1 LQQDAKSYD
10 FAILFYVEILT
21 MAPSAKD
28 YTTMKKPVKIT
39 LIVLGSLI
47 VLYFVALLV
56 APKIARSYIEE
67 HSKEM
72 IGRSI
77 TIKNISLNPFTYV
90 LDVDTL
96 AVMEADD
103 KTKFVAFD
111 KFSMNINPL
120 KLITR
125 TLDISD
131 IYMKALYVRTT
142 QHGAR
147 FNFSDILDFL
157 AQKDSIYYAEHP
169 EEKKVQDSEGKSAAE
184 IAAGLPVK
192 LSLRNIIFEKGNIIY
207 QDTKIG
213 SKFHLKDF
221 SINIPAVYLEDNA
234 TGVDV
239 SLKFADGG
247 DLSVKVDANMA
258 TYNFDIY
265 LNLHRFALACIK
277 PYLNDFI
284 TYKDFSGYLSANI
297 TITGNI
303 NSILSSNVKGKVTL
317 DKIDLTE
324 KSGSKLGAENVIVG
338 INKANLTENAYIID
352 SVIVDGAFAHID
364 LYKDSKTNFDIL
376 LTPMGKSK
384 TSTDSTAS
392 DSTIT
397 QDEAPAD
404 KTANIA
410 ATPTEEPKPEPNEG
424 PKAEPATEAASDTT
438 NVAKAAKE
446 KPAKTKKLK
455 AKINKLLVKNTYITA
470 TDHTIIR
477 PFNYKVSA
485 ITVTG
490 QNINYDTPCN
500 VNVAASFPEGGS
512 LALKYHGAL
521 SNLNTMDIYISVK
534 NLVLKHFSN
543 YSLHYTAYPIKA
555 GTLAFASDNKIVERN
570 LNSKNTIDI
579 YNITVGNKVD
589 DIDPEYTV
597 PMKIGLYILKDK
609 DDKIQFDVPV
619 KGNLD
624 DPEFSYGKIIWKTV
638 VNLLVKVA
646 VSPFRLVG
654 NLAMAGASA
663 LGFDLGKNDE
673 VLIDA
678 NTESFTS
685 EQYAKA
691 IKMTEMIQKDQNLML
706 IFTQYYNPR
715 KTAKEYKVKQLKID
729 FYKQKNNKTELN
741 ELDYRAIEEIKDKD
755 SEFKAYVKEHSAEI
769 DKNYMMKVLPK
780 MASQR
785 NADLLKVLRAQPG
798 ITKKNLKV
806 ITAPRDALRNYKD
819 KSMYKVTVDV
829 Q

>member
-1 LQQDAKSYD
+1 
-10 FAILFYVEILT
+10 
-21 MAPSAKD
+21 
-28 YTTMKKPVKIT
+28 MKKPLKIT

-47 VLYFVALLV
+47 LLYFVTLLV

-77 TIKNISLNPFTYV
+77 TIKDISLNPFTYV

-103 KTKFVAFD
+103 KTRFVAFD

-120 KLITR
+120 KLFTR

-131 IYMKALYVRTT
+131 IYMKALYVRVK
-142 QHGAR
+142 QHGER

-157 AQKDSIYYAEHP
+157 AQKDSLYYAEHP
-169 EEKKVQDSEGKSAAE
+169 EEKKVESDSSKSAAE

-192 LSLRNIIFEKGNIIY
+192 LSLRNIVFDKGNIIY
-207 QDTKIG
+207 QDTKVG

-221 SINIPAVYLEDNA
+221 SINIPAIYLEDNS

-247 DLSVKVDANMA
+247 DLNVKVDANMA
-258 TYNFDIY
+258 TYDFNIF
-265 LNLHRFALACIK
+265 LNLNRFALSCIK
-277 PYLNDFI
+277 PYLNDSI
-284 TYKDFSGYLSANI
+284 NYKDFAGYLSAQI
-297 TITGNI
+297 AISGNI
-303 NSILSSNVKGKVTL
+303 NSILASNVKGKVSL

-324 KSGSKLGAENVIVG
+324 VSGSKLGAENVTVG
-338 INKANLTENAYIID
+338 INKANIVDNEFLID

-364 LYKDSKTNFDIL
+364 LFKNGKNNFDIL
-376 LTPMGKSK
+376 LTPKGSK
-384 TSTDSTAS
+384 VEESATDSTAAE
-392 DSTIT
+392 ST
-397 QDEAPAD
+397 P
-404 KTANIA
+404 
-410 ATPTEEPKPEPNEG
+410 
-424 PKAEPATEAASDTT
+424 AEPVAETAENAKQESADTTKVAADTT
-438 NVAKAAKE
+438 NAATAE
-446 KPAKTKKLK
+446 KPATAKKLK
-455 AKINKLLVKNTYITA
+455 AKINKLLVKNTVVTA

-485 ITVTG
+485 ITVSG
-490 QNINYDTPCN
+490 QNINYDTPCD
-500 VNVAASFPEGGS
+500 VTVSAAFPEGGS
-512 LALKYHGAL
+512 LSLKYHGAL
-521 SNLNTMDIYISVK
+521 SNLKTMDIYISIK

-555 GTLAFASDNKIVERN
+555 GTLAFASENKIVDRN
-570 LNSKNTIDI
+570 LDSKNTIDI
-579 YNITVGNKVD
+579 YNITVGDKVD

-609 DDKIQFDVPV
+609 DEKIQFDVPV

-646 VSPFRLVG
+646 ISPFRLVG
-654 NLAMAGASA
+654 NLAMAGANA
-663 LGFDLGKNDE
+663 LGFDLGKNNE

-678 NTESFTS
+678 NTETFTS

-691 IKMTEMIQKDQNLML
+691 IKMTEMLQKDPKLML
-706 IFTQYYNPR
+706 TFTQYYNPR

-741 ELDYRAIEEIKDKD
+741 ELDHRAIDEMDEKDK
-755 SEFKAYVKEHSAEI
+755 EFKAYVKEHSAEI
-769 DKNYMMKVLPK
+769 DKNYMMKVLPQ
-780 MASQR
+780 MATKR
-785 NADLLKVLRAQPG
+785 NNDLLKVLRAQPG
-798 ITKKNLKV
+798 VTKKNLKV
-806 ITAPRDALRNYKD
+806 ITAPRDALRGYKD
-819 KSMYKVTVDV
+819 KPMYKVDVDV

>member
-1 LQQDAKSYD
+1 
-10 FAILFYVEILT
+10 
-21 MAPSAKD
+21 
-28 YTTMKKPVKIT
+28 MKKPVKIT

-47 VLYFVALLV
+47 LLYFIALLV

-77 TIKNISLNPFTYV
+77 TIKDISLNPFTYV

-103 KTKFVAFD
+103 KTPFVAFE

-120 KLITR
+120 KLFTK

-131 IYMKALYVRTT
+131 IYMKALYVRVK
-142 QHGAR
+142 QHGER
-147 FNFSDILDFL
+147 FNFTDILEHL
-157 AQKDSIYYAEHP
+157 ARQDSIYYAEHP
-169 EEKKVQDSEGKSAAE
+169 EEKKAEDNSNKSAAE

-192 LSLRNIIFEKGNIIY
+192 LSLRNIVFEKGNIIY
-207 QDTKIG
+207 QDTKVG
-213 SKFHLKDF
+213 SKFHIKDF
-221 SINIPAVYLEDNA
+221 SINIPAIYLEDNA

-239 SLKFADGG
+239 SLRFADGG

-258 TYNFDIY
+258 TYDFNIY

-284 TYKDFSGYLSANI
+284 NYKDFAGYLSANL
-297 TITGNI
+297 TISGNI
-303 NSILSSNVKGKVTL
+303 NSILSSNVKGKVSL
-317 DKIDLTE
+317 DNIDLTE
-324 KSGSKLGAENVIVG
+324 NSGHKLGAENVTVG
-338 INKANLTENAYIID
+338 IGKANLTDNEYLID
-352 SVIVDGAFAHID
+352 SVIVDAAFAHID
-364 LYKDSKTNFDIL
+364 LYKNGKTNFDIL
-376 LTPMGKSK
+376 LDPKNKG
-384 TSTDSTAS
+384 
-392 DSTIT
+392 
-397 QDEAPAD
+397 QD
-404 KTANIA
+404 I
-410 ATPTEEPKPEPNEG
+410 
-424 PKAEPATEAASDTT
+424 DTT
-438 NVAKAAKE
+438 NVTETKTKEEPKEEPKAEAAATDSSSVAAADSTE
-446 KPAKTKKLK
+446 KQAPAKKLK
-455 AKINKLLVKNTYITA
+455 ARINKLLVKNTYVTA

-477 PFNYKVSA
+477 PFNYKVTA

-500 VNVAASFPEGGS
+500 VNVTASFPEGGS
-512 LALKYHGAL
+512 LSLKYYGAL

-555 GTLAFASDNKIVERN
+555 GTLAFASENKIVDRN
-570 LNSKNTIDI
+570 LDSKNTIDI

-638 VNLLVKVA
+638 LNLLVKVA

-654 NLAMAGASA
+654 NLAMAGANA
-663 LGFDLGKNDE
+663 LGFDLGKNNE
-673 VLIDA
+673 VVIDA
-678 NTESFTS
+678 NTETFTS

-691 IKMTEMIQKDQNLML
+691 IKMTEMIQKDPNLML
-706 IFTQYYNPR
+706 TFTQYYNPR
-715 KTAKEYKVKQLKID
+715 RTAKEYKVKQLKID

-741 ELDYRAIEEIKDKD
+741 ELDHRAIDEMDESDK
-755 SEFKAYVKEHSAEI
+755 EFKAYVKEHSAEI

-780 MASQR
+780 MAAQR

-798 ITKKNLKV
+798 VTKKNLKV
-806 ITAPRDALRNYKD
+806 ITAPRESLRNYKD
-819 KSMYKVTVDV
+819 KPMYKVDVDV

>member
-1 LQQDAKSYD
+1 
-10 FAILFYVEILT
+10 
-21 MAPSAKD
+21 
-28 YTTMKKPVKIT
+28 MKKPVKIT

-47 VLYFVALLV
+47 LLYFIALLV

-77 TIKNISLNPFTYV
+77 TIKDISLNPFTYV

-103 KTKFVAFD
+103 KTPFVAFE

-120 KLITR
+120 KLFTK

-131 IYMKALYVRTT
+131 IYMKALYVRVK
-142 QHGAR
+142 QHGER
-147 FNFSDILDFL
+147 FNFTDILEHL
-157 AQKDSIYYAEHP
+157 ARQDSIYYAEHP
-169 EEKKVQDSEGKSAAE
+169 EEKKAEDNSNKSAAE

-192 LSLRNIIFEKGNIIY
+192 LSLRNIVFEKGNIIY
-207 QDTKIG
+207 QDTKVG
-213 SKFHLKDF
+213 SKFHIKDF
-221 SINIPAVYLEDNA
+221 SINIPAIYLEDNA

-239 SLKFADGG
+239 SLRFADGG

-258 TYNFDIY
+258 TYDFNIY

-284 TYKDFSGYLSANI
+284 NYKDFAGYLSANL
-297 TITGNI
+297 TISGNI
-303 NSILSSNVKGKVTL
+303 NSILSSNVKGKVSL
-317 DKIDLTE
+317 DNIDLTE
-324 KSGSKLGAENVIVG
+324 NSGHKLGAENVTVG
-338 INKANLTENAYIID
+338 IGKANLTDNEYLID
-352 SVIVDGAFAHID
+352 SVIVDAAFAHID
-364 LYKDSKTNFDIL
+364 LYKNGKTNFDIL
-376 LTPMGKSK
+376 LDPKNKG
-384 TSTDSTAS
+384 
-392 DSTIT
+392 
-397 QDEAPAD
+397 QD
-404 KTANIA
+404 I
-410 ATPTEEPKPEPNEG
+410 
-424 PKAEPATEAASDTT
+424 DTT
-438 NVAKAAKE
+438 NVTETKSKEEPKEEPKAEAAAIDSSSVAAADSTE
-446 KPAKTKKLK
+446 KPAPAKKLK
-455 AKINKLLVKNTYITA
+455 ARINKLLVKNTYVTA

-477 PFNYKVSA
+477 PFNYKVTA

-500 VNVAASFPEGGS
+500 VNVTASFPEGGS
-512 LALKYHGAL
+512 LSLKYHGAL

-555 GTLAFASDNKIVERN
+555 GTLAFASENKIVDRN
-570 LNSKNTIDI
+570 LDSKNTIDI

-638 VNLLVKVA
+638 LNLLVKVA

-654 NLAMAGASA
+654 NLAMAGANA
-663 LGFDLGKNDE
+663 LGFDLGKNNE

-678 NTESFTS
+678 NTETFTS

-691 IKMTEMIQKDQNLML
+691 IKMTEMIQKDPNLML
-706 IFTQYYNPR
+706 TFTQYYNPR
-715 KTAKEYKVKQLKID
+715 RTAKEYKVKQLKID
-729 FYKQKNNKTELN
+729 YYKQKNNKTELN
-741 ELDYRAIEEIKDKD
+741 ELDHRAIDEMDESDK
-755 SEFKAYVKEHSAEI
+755 EFKAYVKEHSAEI

-780 MASQR
+780 MAAQR

-798 ITKKNLKV
+798 VTKKNLKV
-806 ITAPRDALRNYKD
+806 ITAPRESLRNYKD
-819 KSMYKVTVDV
+819 KPMYKVDVDV

>member
-1 LQQDAKSYD
+1 
-10 FAILFYVEILT
+10 
-21 MAPSAKD
+21 
-28 YTTMKKPVKIT
+28 
-39 LIVLGSLI
+39 
-47 VLYFVALLV
+47 
-56 APKIARSYIEE
+56 
-67 HSKEM
+67 M

-77 TIKNISLNPFTYV
+77 TIKDISLNPFTYV

-103 KTKFVAFD
+103 KTPFVAFE

-120 KLITR
+120 KLFTK

-131 IYMKALYVRTT
+131 IYMKALYVRVK
-142 QHGAR
+142 QHGER
-147 FNFSDILDFL
+147 FNFTDILEHL
-157 AQKDSIYYAEHP
+157 ARQDSIYYAEHP
-169 EEKKVQDSEGKSAAE
+169 EEKKAEDNSNKSAAE

-192 LSLRNIIFEKGNIIY
+192 LSLRNIVFEKGNIIY
-207 QDTKIG
+207 QDTKVG
-213 SKFHLKDF
+213 SKFHIKDF
-221 SINIPAVYLEDNA
+221 SINIPAIYLEDNA

-239 SLKFADGG
+239 SLRFADGG

-258 TYNFDIY
+258 TYDFNIY

-284 TYKDFSGYLSANI
+284 NYKDFAGYLSANL
-297 TITGNI
+297 TISGNI
-303 NSILSSNVKGKVTL
+303 NSILSSNVKGKVSL
-317 DKIDLTE
+317 DNIDLTE
-324 KSGSKLGAENVIVG
+324 NSGHKLGAENVTVG
-338 INKANLTENAYIID
+338 IGKANLTGNEYLID
-352 SVIVDGAFAHID
+352 SVIVDAAFAHID
-364 LYKDSKTNFDIL
+364 LYKNGKTNFDIL
-376 LTPMGKSK
+376 LDPKNKG
-384 TSTDSTAS
+384 
-392 DSTIT
+392 
-397 QDEAPAD
+397 QD
-404 KTANIA
+404 I
-410 ATPTEEPKPEPNEG
+410 
-424 PKAEPATEAASDTT
+424 DTT
-438 NVAKAAKE
+438 NVTETKSKEEPKEEPKAETAATDSSSVAAADSTE
-446 KPAKTKKLK
+446 KPAPAKKLK
-455 AKINKLLVKNTYITA
+455 ARINKLLVKNTYVTA

-477 PFNYKVSA
+477 PFNYKVTA

-500 VNVAASFPEGGS
+500 VNVTASFPEGGS
-512 LALKYHGAL
+512 LSLKYHGAL

-555 GTLAFASDNKIVERN
+555 GTLAFASENKIADRN
-570 LNSKNTIDI
+570 LDSKNTIDI

-638 VNLLVKVA
+638 LNLLVKVA

-654 NLAMAGASA
+654 NLAMAGANA
-663 LGFDLGKNDE
+663 LGFDLGKNNE
-673 VLIDA
+673 VVIDA
-678 NTESFTS
+678 NTETFTS

-691 IKMTEMIQKDQNLML
+691 IKMTEMIQKDPNLML
-706 IFTQYYNPR
+706 TFTQYYNPR
-715 KTAKEYKVKQLKID
+715 RTAKEYKVKQLKID

-741 ELDYRAIEEIKDKD
+741 ELDHRAIDEMDESDK
-755 SEFKAYVKEHSAEI
+755 EFKAYVKEHSAEI

-780 MASQR
+780 MAAQR

-798 ITKKNLKV
+798 VTKKNLKV
-806 ITAPRDALRNYKD
+806 ITAPRESLRNYKD
-819 KSMYKVTVDV
+819 KPMYKVDVDV

>member
-1 LQQDAKSYD
+1 
-10 FAILFYVEILT
+10 
-21 MAPSAKD
+21 
-28 YTTMKKPVKIT
+28 MKKPLKIT

-47 VLYFVALLV
+47 LLYFVTLLV

-90 LDVDTL
+90 LDVDSL
-96 AVMEADD
+96 AVLEADE
-103 KTKFVAFD
+103 KTRFVAFD

-120 KLITR
+120 KLFTR

-131 IYMKALYVRTT
+131 IYMKALYVRVN
-142 QHGAR
+142 QHGER

-157 AQKDSIYYAEHP
+157 AQKDSLYYAEHP
-169 EEKKVQDSEGKSAAE
+169 EEKKVESDSSKSAAE

-192 LSLRNIIFEKGNIIY
+192 LSLRNIVFDKGNIIY
-207 QDTKIG
+207 QDTKVG

-221 SINIPAVYLEDNA
+221 SINIPAIYLEDNS

-247 DLSVKVDANMA
+247 DLSIKVDANMA
-258 TYNFDIY
+258 TYDFNIF
-265 LNLHRFALACIK
+265 LNLNRFALSCIK
-277 PYLNDFI
+277 PYLNDSI
-284 TYKDFSGYLSANI
+284 NYKDFSGYLSANI
-297 TITGNI
+297 AISGNI
-303 NSILSSNVKGKVTL
+303 NSILASNVKGKVSL

-324 KSGSKLGAENVIVG
+324 VSGSKLGAENVTVG
-338 INKANLTENAYIID
+338 INKANIVDNEFLID

-364 LYKDSKTNFDIL
+364 LFKNGKNNFDIL
-376 LTPMGKSK
+376 LSPKGKVEESA
-384 TSTDSTAS
+384 TDSTAAE
-392 DSTIT
+392 ST
-397 QDEAPAD
+397 P
-404 KTANIA
+404 
-410 ATPTEEPKPEPNEG
+410 
-424 PKAEPATEAASDTT
+424 AEPVAETAENAKQESADTAKVAADTT
-438 NVAKAAKE
+438 STAAAE
-446 KPAKTKKLK
+446 KPAAAKKLK
-455 AKINKLLVKNTYITA
+455 AKINKLLVKNTVVTA

-485 ITVTG
+485 ITVSG
-490 QNINYDTPCN
+490 QNINYDTPCD
-500 VNVAASFPEGGS
+500 VTVSAAFPEGGS
-512 LALKYHGAL
+512 LSLKYHGAL
-521 SNLNTMDIYISVK
+521 SNLKTMDIYISIK

-543 YSLHYTAYPIKA
+543 YSLHYTAYPLKA
-555 GTLAFASDNKIVERN
+555 GTLAFASENKIVDRN
-570 LNSKNTIDI
+570 LDSKNTIDI
-579 YNITVGNKVD
+579 YNITVGDKVD

-646 VSPFRLVG
+646 ISPFRLVG
-654 NLAMAGASA
+654 NLAMAGANA
-663 LGFDLGKNDE
+663 LGFDLGKNNE

-678 NTESFTS
+678 NTETFTS

-691 IKMTEMIQKDQNLML
+691 IKMTEMLQKDPKLML
-706 IFTQYYNPR
+706 TFTQYYNPR

-741 ELDYRAIEEIKDKD
+741 ELDYRAIEEIKEKDK
-755 SEFKAYVKEHSAEI
+755 EFQAYVKEHSAEI
-769 DKNYMMKVLPK
+769 DKNYMMKVLPQ
-780 MASQR
+780 MATKR
-785 NADLLKVLRAQPG
+785 NNDLLKVLRAQPG
-798 ITKKNLKV
+798 VTKKNLKV
-806 ITAPRDALRNYKD
+806 ITAPRDALRGYKD
-819 KSMYKVTVDV
+819 KPMYKVNVDV

>member
-1 LQQDAKSYD
+1 
-10 FAILFYVEILT
+10 
-21 MAPSAKD
+21 
-28 YTTMKKPVKIT
+28 MKKPLKIT

-47 VLYFVALLV
+47 LLYFVTLLI

-77 TIKNISLNPFTYV
+77 TIKDISLNPFTYV

-103 KTKFVAFD
+103 KTRFVAFV
-111 KFSMNINPL
+111 K
-120 KLITR
+120 
-125 TLDISD
+125 
-131 IYMKALYVRTT
+131 
-142 QHGAR
+142 QHGER

-157 AQKDSIYYAEHP
+157 AQKDSLYYAEHP
-169 EEKKVQDSEGKSAAE
+169 EEKKVESDSSKSAAE

-192 LSLRNIIFEKGNIIY
+192 LSLRNIVFDKGNIIY
-207 QDTKIG
+207 QDTKVG

-221 SINIPAVYLEDNA
+221 SINIPAIYLEDNS

-258 TYNFDIY
+258 TYDFNIF
-265 LNLHRFALACIK
+265 LNLNRFALSCIK
-277 PYLNDFI
+277 PYLNDSI
-284 TYKDFSGYLSANI
+284 NYKDFSGYLSANI
-297 TITGNI
+297 AISGNI
-303 NSILSSNVKGKVTL
+303 NSILASNVKGKVSL

-324 KSGSKLGAENVIVG
+324 VSGSKLGAENVTVG
-338 INKANLTENAYIID
+338 INKANIVDNEFLID

-364 LYKDSKTNFDIL
+364 LFKNGKNNFDIL
-376 LTPMGKSK
+376 LTPKGSK
-384 TSTDSTAS
+384 VEESATDSTAAE
-392 DSTIT
+392 ST
-397 QDEAPAD
+397 PAEPVAE
-404 KTANIA
+404 TAENAKQESADTTKVAADTTSA
-410 ATPTEEPKPEPNEG
+410 AT
-424 PKAEPATEAASDTT
+424 A
-438 NVAKAAKE
+438 E
-446 KPAKTKKLK
+446 KPAAAKKLK
-455 AKINKLLVKNTYITA
+455 AKINKLLVKNTVVTA

-485 ITVTG
+485 ITVSG
-490 QNINYDTPCN
+490 QNINYDTPCD
-500 VNVAASFPEGGS
+500 VTVSAAFPEGGS
-512 LALKYHGAL
+512 LSLKYHGAL
-521 SNLNTMDIYISVK
+521 SNLKTMDIYISIK

-543 YSLHYTAYPIKA
+543 YSLHYTAYPLKA
-555 GTLAFASDNKIVERN
+555 GTLAFASENKIVDRN
-570 LNSKNTIDI
+570 LDSKNTIDI
-579 YNITVGNKVD
+579 YNITVGDKVD

-609 DDKIQFDVPV
+609 DEKIQFDVPV

-646 VSPFRLVG
+646 ISPFRLVG
-654 NLAMAGASA
+654 NLAMAGANA
-663 LGFDLGKNDE
+663 LGFDLGKNNE

-678 NTESFTS
+678 NTETFTS

-691 IKMTEMIQKDQNLML
+691 IKMTEMLQKDPKLML
-706 IFTQYYNPR
+706 TFTQYYNPR

-755 SEFKAYVKEHSAEI
+755 KEFQAYVKEHSAEI
-769 DKNYMMKVLPK
+769 DKNYMMKVLPQ
-780 MASQR
+780 MASKR

-798 ITKKNLKV
+798 VTKKNLKV
-806 ITAPRDALRNYKD
+806 ITAPRDALRSYKD
-819 KSMYKVTVDV
+819 KPMYKVDVDV

>member
-1 LQQDAKSYD
+1 
-10 FAILFYVEILT
+10 
-21 MAPSAKD
+21 
-28 YTTMKKPVKIT
+28 MKKPVKIT

-47 VLYFVALLV
+47 LLYFIALLV

-77 TIKNISLNPFTYV
+77 TIKDISLNPFTYV

-103 KTKFVAFD
+103 KTPFIAFE

-120 KLITR
+120 KLFTK

-131 IYMKALYVRTT
+131 IYMKALYVRVK
-142 QHGAR
+142 QHGER
-147 FNFSDILDFL
+147 FNFTDILEHL
-157 AQKDSIYYAEHP
+157 ARQDSIYYAEHP
-169 EEKKVQDSEGKSAAE
+169 EEKKAEDNSNKSAAE

-192 LSLRNIIFEKGNIIY
+192 LSLRNIVFEKGNIIY
-207 QDTKIG
+207 QDTKVG
-213 SKFHLKDF
+213 SKFHIKDF
-221 SINIPAVYLEDNA
+221 SINIPAIYLEDNA

-239 SLKFADGG
+239 SLRFADGG

-258 TYNFDIY
+258 TYDFNIY

-284 TYKDFSGYLSANI
+284 NYKDFAGYLSANL
-297 TITGNI
+297 TISGNI
-303 NSILSSNVKGKVTL
+303 NSILSSNVKGKVSL
-317 DKIDLTE
+317 DNIDLTE
-324 KSGSKLGAENVIVG
+324 NSGHKLGAENVTVG
-338 INKANLTENAYIID
+338 IGKANLTDNEYLID
-352 SVIVDGAFAHID
+352 SVIVDAAFAHID
-364 LYKDSKTNFDIL
+364 LYKNGKTNFDIL
-376 LTPMGKSK
+376 LDPKNKG
-384 TSTDSTAS
+384 
-392 DSTIT
+392 
-397 QDEAPAD
+397 QD
-404 KTANIA
+404 I
-410 ATPTEEPKPEPNEG
+410 
-424 PKAEPATEAASDTT
+424 DTT
-438 NVAKAAKE
+438 NVTETKSKEEPKEEPKAEAAATDSSSVAAADSTE
-446 KPAKTKKLK
+446 KPAPAKKLK
-455 AKINKLLVKNTYITA
+455 ARINKLLVKNTYITA

-477 PFNYKVSA
+477 PFNYKVTA

-500 VNVAASFPEGGS
+500 VNVTASFPEGGS
-512 LALKYHGAL
+512 LSLKYHGAL

-555 GTLAFASDNKIVERN
+555 GTLAFASENKIVDRN
-570 LNSKNTIDI
+570 LDSKNTIDI

-638 VNLLVKVA
+638 LNLLVKVA

-654 NLAMAGASA
+654 NLAMAGANA
-663 LGFDLGKNDE
+663 LGFDLGKNNE
-673 VLIDA
+673 VVIDA
-678 NTESFTS
+678 NTETFTS

-691 IKMTEMIQKDQNLML
+691 IKMTEMIQKDPNLML
-706 IFTQYYNPR
+706 TFTQYYNPR

-729 FYKQKNNKTELN
+729 YYKQKNNKTELN
-741 ELDYRAIEEIKDKD
+741 ELDHRAIDEMDESDK
-755 SEFKAYVKEHSAEI
+755 EFKAYVKEHSAEI

-780 MASQR
+780 MAAQR

-798 ITKKNLKV
+798 VTKKNLKV
-806 ITAPRDALRNYKD
+806 ITAPRESLRNYKD
-819 KSMYKVTVDV
+819 KPMYKVDVDV

>member
-1 LQQDAKSYD
+1 
-10 FAILFYVEILT
+10 
-21 MAPSAKD
+21 
-28 YTTMKKPVKIT
+28 MKKPVKIT

-47 VLYFVALLV
+47 LLYFIALLV

-77 TIKNISLNPFTYV
+77 TIKDISLNPFTYV

-103 KTKFVAFD
+103 KTPFVAFE

-120 KLITR
+120 KLFTK

-131 IYMKALYVRTT
+131 IYMKALYVRVK
-142 QHGAR
+142 QHGER
-147 FNFSDILDFL
+147 FNFTDILEHL
-157 AQKDSIYYAEHP
+157 ARQDSIYYAEHP
-169 EEKKVQDSEGKSAAE
+169 EEKKAEDNSNKSAAE

-192 LSLRNIIFEKGNIIY
+192 LSLRNIVFEKGNIIY
-207 QDTKIG
+207 QDTKVG
-213 SKFHLKDF
+213 SKFHIKDF
-221 SINIPAVYLEDNA
+221 SINIPAIYLEDNA

-239 SLKFADGG
+239 SLRFADGG

-258 TYNFDIY
+258 TYDFNIY

-284 TYKDFSGYLSANI
+284 NYKDFAGYLSANL
-297 TITGNI
+297 TISGNI
-303 NSILSSNVKGKVTL
+303 NSILSSNVKGKVSL
-317 DKIDLTE
+317 DNIDLTE
-324 KSGSKLGAENVIVG
+324 NSGHKLGAENVTVG
-338 INKANLTENAYIID
+338 IGKANLTDNEYLID
-352 SVIVDGAFAHID
+352 SVIVDAAFAHID
-364 LYKDSKTNFDIL
+364 LYKNGKTNFDIL
-376 LTPMGKSK
+376 LDPKNKG
-384 TSTDSTAS
+384 
-392 DSTIT
+392 
-397 QDEAPAD
+397 QD
-404 KTANIA
+404 I
-410 ATPTEEPKPEPNEG
+410 
-424 PKAEPATEAASDTT
+424 DTT
-438 NVAKAAKE
+438 NVTETKSKEEPKEEPKAEAAATDSSSVAAADSTE
-446 KPAKTKKLK
+446 KPAPAKKLK
-455 AKINKLLVKNTYITA
+455 ARINKLLVKNTYVTA

-477 PFNYKVSA
+477 PFNYKVTA

-500 VNVAASFPEGGS
+500 VNVTASFPEGGS
-512 LALKYHGAL
+512 LSLKYHGAL

-555 GTLAFASDNKIVERN
+555 GTLAFASENKIVDRN
-570 LNSKNTIDI
+570 LDSKNTIDI

-638 VNLLVKVA
+638 LNLLVKVA

-654 NLAMAGASA
+654 NLAMAGANA
-663 LGFDLGKNDE
+663 LGFDLGKNNE
-673 VLIDA
+673 VVIDA
-678 NTESFTS
+678 NTETFTS

-691 IKMTEMIQKDQNLML
+691 IKMTEMIQKDPNLIL
-706 IFTQYYNPR
+706 TFTQYYNPR

-741 ELDYRAIEEIKDKD
+741 ELDHRAIDEMDESDK
-755 SEFKAYVKEHSAEI
+755 EFKAYVKEHSAEI

-780 MASQR
+780 MAAQR

-798 ITKKNLKV
+798 VTKKNLKV
-806 ITAPRDALRNYKD
+806 ITAPRESLRNYKD
-819 KSMYKVTVDV
+819 KPMYKVDVDV

>member
-1 LQQDAKSYD
+1 
-10 FAILFYVEILT
+10 
-21 MAPSAKD
+21 
-28 YTTMKKPVKIT
+28 MKKPLKIT

-47 VLYFVALLV
+47 LLYFVTLLI

-77 TIKNISLNPFTYV
+77 TIKDISLNPFTYV

-103 KTKFVAFD
+103 KTRFVAFD

-120 KLITR
+120 KLFTR

-131 IYMKALYVRTT
+131 IYMKALYVRVK
-142 QHGAR
+142 QHGER

-157 AQKDSIYYAEHP
+157 AQKDSLYYAEHP
-169 EEKKVQDSEGKSAAE
+169 EEKKVESDSSKSAAE

-192 LSLRNIIFEKGNIIY
+192 LSLRNIVFDKGNIIY
-207 QDTKIG
+207 QDTKVG

-221 SINIPAVYLEDNA
+221 SINIPAIYLEDNS

-258 TYNFDIY
+258 TYDFNIF
-265 LNLHRFALACIK
+265 LNLNRFALSCIK
-277 PYLNDFI
+277 PYLNDSI
-284 TYKDFSGYLSANI
+284 NYKDFSGYLSANI
-297 TITGNI
+297 AISGNI
-303 NSILSSNVKGKVTL
+303 NSILASNVKGKVSL

-324 KSGSKLGAENVIVG
+324 VSGSKLGAENVTVG
-338 INKANLTENAYIID
+338 INKANIVDNEFLID

-364 LYKDSKTNFDIL
+364 LFKNGKNNFDIL
-376 LTPMGKSK
+376 LTPKGSK
-384 TSTDSTAS
+384 VEESATDSTAAE
-392 DSTIT
+392 ST
-397 QDEAPAD
+397 PAEPVAE
-404 KTANIA
+404 TAENAKQESADTTKVAADTTSA
-410 ATPTEEPKPEPNEG
+410 AT
-424 PKAEPATEAASDTT
+424 A
-438 NVAKAAKE
+438 E
-446 KPAKTKKLK
+446 KPAAAKKLK
-455 AKINKLLVKNTYITA
+455 AKINKLLVKNTVVTA

-485 ITVTG
+485 ITVSG
-490 QNINYDTPCN
+490 QNINYDTPCD
-500 VNVAASFPEGGS
+500 VTVSAAFPEGGS
-512 LALKYHGAL
+512 LSLKYHGAL
-521 SNLNTMDIYISVK
+521 SNLKTMDIYISIK

-543 YSLHYTAYPIKA
+543 YSLHYTAYPLKA
-555 GTLAFASDNKIVERN
+555 GTLAFASENKIVDRN
-570 LNSKNTIDI
+570 LDSKNTIDI
-579 YNITVGNKVD
+579 YNITVGDKVD

-609 DDKIQFDVPV
+609 DEKIQFDVPV

-646 VSPFRLVG
+646 ISPFRLVG
-654 NLAMAGASA
+654 NLAMAGANA
-663 LGFDLGKNDE
+663 LGFDLGKNNE

-678 NTESFTS
+678 NTETFTS

-691 IKMTEMIQKDQNLML
+691 IKMTEMLQKDPKLML
-706 IFTQYYNPR
+706 TFTQYYNPR

-755 SEFKAYVKEHSAEI
+755 KEFQAYVKEHSAEI
-769 DKNYMMKVLPK
+769 DKNYMMKVLPQ
-780 MASQR
+780 MASKR

-798 ITKKNLKV
+798 VTKKNLKV
-806 ITAPRDALRNYKD
+806 ITAPRDALRSYKD
-819 KSMYKVTVDV
+819 KPMYKVDVDV

>member
-1 LQQDAKSYD
+1 
-10 FAILFYVEILT
+10 
-21 MAPSAKD
+21 
-28 YTTMKKPVKIT
+28 MKKPVKIT

-47 VLYFVALLV
+47 LLYFIALLV

-77 TIKNISLNPFTYV
+77 TIKDISLNPFTYV

-103 KTKFVAFD
+103 KTPFVAFE

-120 KLITR
+120 KLFTK

-131 IYMKALYVRTT
+131 IYMKALYVRVK
-142 QHGAR
+142 QHGER
-147 FNFSDILDFL
+147 FNFTDILEHL
-157 AQKDSIYYAEHP
+157 ARQDSIYYAEHP
-169 EEKKVQDSEGKSAAE
+169 EEKKAEDNSNKSAAE

-192 LSLRNIIFEKGNIIY
+192 LSLRNIVFEKGNIIY
-207 QDTKIG
+207 QDTKVG
-213 SKFHLKDF
+213 SKFHIKDF
-221 SINIPAVYLEDNA
+221 SINIPAIYLEDNA

-239 SLKFADGG
+239 SLRFADGG

-258 TYNFDIY
+258 TYDFNIY

-284 TYKDFSGYLSANI
+284 NYKDFAGYLSANL
-297 TITGNI
+297 TISGNI
-303 NSILSSNVKGKVTL
+303 NSILSSNVKGKVSL
-317 DKIDLTE
+317 DNIDLTE
-324 KSGSKLGAENVIVG
+324 NSGHKLGAENVTVG
-338 INKANLTENAYIID
+338 IGKANLTDNEYLID
-352 SVIVDGAFAHID
+352 SVIVDAAFAHID
-364 LYKDSKTNFDIL
+364 LYKNGKTNFDIL
-376 LTPMGKSK
+376 LDPKNKG
-384 TSTDSTAS
+384 
-392 DSTIT
+392 
-397 QDEAPAD
+397 QD
-404 KTANIA
+404 I
-410 ATPTEEPKPEPNEG
+410 
-424 PKAEPATEAASDTT
+424 DTT
-438 NVAKAAKE
+438 NVTETKSKEEPKEEPKAEAAATDSSSVAAADSTE
-446 KPAKTKKLK
+446 KPAPAKKLK
-455 AKINKLLVKNTYITA
+455 ARINKLLVKNTYVTA

-477 PFNYKVSA
+477 PFNYKVTA

-500 VNVAASFPEGGS
+500 VNVTASFPEGGS
-512 LALKYHGAL
+512 LSLKYHGAL

-555 GTLAFASDNKIVERN
+555 GTLAFASENKIVDRN
-570 LNSKNTIDI
+570 LDSKNTIDI

-638 VNLLVKVA
+638 LNLLVKVA

-654 NLAMAGASA
+654 NLAMAGANA
-663 LGFDLGKNDE
+663 LGFDLGKNNE
-673 VLIDA
+673 VVIDA
-678 NTESFTS
+678 NTETFTS

-691 IKMTEMIQKDQNLML
+691 IKMTEMIQKDPNLML
-706 IFTQYYNPR
+706 TFTQYYNPR
-715 KTAKEYKVKQLKID
+715 RTAKEYKVKQLKID

-741 ELDYRAIEEIKDKD
+741 ELDHRAIDEMDESDK
-755 SEFKAYVKEHSAEI
+755 EFKAYVKEHSAEI

-780 MASQR
+780 MAAQR

-798 ITKKNLKV
+798 VTKKNLKV
-806 ITAPRDALRNYKD
+806 ITAPREALRSYKD
-819 KSMYKVTVDV
+819 KPMYKVTVDV

>member
-1 LQQDAKSYD
+1 
-10 FAILFYVEILT
+10 
-21 MAPSAKD
+21 
-28 YTTMKKPVKIT
+28 MKKPVKIT

-47 VLYFVALLV
+47 LLYFIALLV

-77 TIKNISLNPFTYV
+77 TIKDISLNPFTYV

-103 KTKFVAFD
+103 KTPFVAFE

-120 KLITR
+120 KLFTK

-131 IYMKALYVRTT
+131 IYMKALYVRVK
-142 QHGAR
+142 QHGER
-147 FNFSDILDFL
+147 FNFTDILEHL
-157 AQKDSIYYAEHP
+157 ARQDSIYYAEHP
-169 EEKKVQDSEGKSAAE
+169 EEKKAEDNSNKSAAE

-192 LSLRNIIFEKGNIIY
+192 LSLRNIVFEKGNIIY
-207 QDTKIG
+207 QDTKVG
-213 SKFHLKDF
+213 SKFHIKDF
-221 SINIPAVYLEDNA
+221 SINIPAIYLEDNA

-239 SLKFADGG
+239 SLRFADGG

-258 TYNFDIY
+258 TYDFNIY

-284 TYKDFSGYLSANI
+284 NYKDFAGYLSANL
-297 TITGNI
+297 TISGNI
-303 NSILSSNVKGKVTL
+303 NSILSSNVKGKVSL
-317 DKIDLTE
+317 DNIDLTE
-324 KSGSKLGAENVIVG
+324 NSGHKLGAENVTVG
-338 INKANLTENAYIID
+338 IGKANLTDNEYLID
-352 SVIVDGAFAHID
+352 SVIVDAAFAHID
-364 LYKDSKTNFDIL
+364 LYKNGKTNFDIL
-376 LTPMGKSK
+376 LDPKNKG
-384 TSTDSTAS
+384 
-392 DSTIT
+392 
-397 QDEAPAD
+397 QD
-404 KTANIA
+404 I
-410 ATPTEEPKPEPNEG
+410 
-424 PKAEPATEAASDTT
+424 DTT
-438 NVAKAAKE
+438 NVTETKSKEEPKEEPKAEAAATDSSSVAAADSTE
-446 KPAKTKKLK
+446 KPAPAKKLK
-455 AKINKLLVKNTYITA
+455 ARINKLLVKNTYVTA

-477 PFNYKVSA
+477 PFNYKVTA

-500 VNVAASFPEGGS
+500 VNVTASFPEGGS
-512 LALKYHGAL
+512 LSLKYHGAL

-555 GTLAFASDNKIVERN
+555 GTLAFASENKIVDRN
-570 LNSKNTIDI
+570 LDSKNTIDI

-638 VNLLVKVA
+638 LNLLVKVA

-654 NLAMAGASA
+654 NLAMAGANA
-663 LGFDLGKNDE
+663 LGFDLGKNNE
-673 VLIDA
+673 VVIDA
-678 NTESFTS
+678 NTETFTS

-691 IKMTEMIQKDQNLML
+691 IKMTEMIQKDPNLML
-706 IFTQYYNPR
+706 TFTQYYNPR

-729 FYKQKNNKTELN
+729 YYKQKNNKTELN
-741 ELDYRAIEEIKDKD
+741 ELDHRAIDEMNESEK
-755 SEFKAYVKEHSAEI
+755 EFKAYVKEHSAEI

-780 MASQR
+780 MAAQR

-798 ITKKNLKV
+798 VTKKNLKV
-806 ITAPRDALRNYKD
+806 ITAPRESLRNYKD
-819 KSMYKVTVDV
+819 KPMYKVDVDV

>member
-1 LQQDAKSYD
+1 
-10 FAILFYVEILT
+10 
-21 MAPSAKD
+21 
-28 YTTMKKPVKIT
+28 
-39 LIVLGSLI
+39 
-47 VLYFVALLV
+47 
-56 APKIARSYIEE
+56 
-67 HSKEM
+67 M

-77 TIKNISLNPFTYV
+77 TIKDISLNPFTYV

-103 KTKFVAFD
+103 KTPFVAFE

-120 KLITR
+120 KLFTK

-131 IYMKALYVRTT
+131 IYMKALYVRVK
-142 QHGAR
+142 QHGER
-147 FNFSDILDFL
+147 FNFTDILKHL
-157 AQKDSIYYAEHP
+157 ARQDSIYYAEHP
-169 EEKKVQDSEGKSAAE
+169 EEKKAEDNSNKSAAE

-192 LSLRNIIFEKGNIIY
+192 LSLRNIVFEKGNIIY
-207 QDTKIG
+207 QDTKVG
-213 SKFHLKDF
+213 SKFHIKDF
-221 SINIPAVYLEDNA
+221 SINIPAIYLEDNA

-239 SLKFADGG
+239 SLRFADGG

-258 TYNFDIY
+258 TYDFNIY

-284 TYKDFSGYLSANI
+284 NYKDFAGYLSANL
-297 TITGNI
+297 TISGNI
-303 NSILSSNVKGKVTL
+303 NSILSSNVKGKVSL
-317 DKIDLTE
+317 DNIDLTE
-324 KSGSKLGAENVIVG
+324 NSGHKLGAENVTVG
-338 INKANLTENAYIID
+338 IGKANLTDNEYLID
-352 SVIVDGAFAHID
+352 SVIVDAAFAHID
-364 LYKDSKTNFDIL
+364 LYKNGKTNFDIL
-376 LTPMGKSK
+376 LDPKNKG
-384 TSTDSTAS
+384 
-392 DSTIT
+392 
-397 QDEAPAD
+397 QD
-404 KTANIA
+404 I
-410 ATPTEEPKPEPNEG
+410 
-424 PKAEPATEAASDTT
+424 DTT
-438 NVAKAAKE
+438 NVTETKSKEEPKEEPKAEAAATDSSSVAAADSTE
-446 KPAKTKKLK
+446 KPAPAKKLK
-455 AKINKLLVKNTYITA
+455 ARINKLLVKNTYVTA

-477 PFNYKVSA
+477 PFNYKVTA

-500 VNVAASFPEGGS
+500 VNVTASFPEGGS
-512 LALKYHGAL
+512 LSLKYHGAL

-555 GTLAFASDNKIVERN
+555 GTLAFASENKIVDRN
-570 LNSKNTIDI
+570 LDSKNTIDI

-638 VNLLVKVA
+638 LNLLVKVA

-654 NLAMAGASA
+654 NLAMAGANA
-663 LGFDLGKNDE
+663 LGFDLGKNNE
-673 VLIDA
+673 VVIDA
-678 NTESFTS
+678 NTETFTS

-691 IKMTEMIQKDQNLML
+691 IKMTEMIQKDPNLML
-706 IFTQYYNPR
+706 TFTQYYNPR

-729 FYKQKNNKTELN
+729 YYKQKNNKTELN
-741 ELDYRAIEEIKDKD
+741 ELDHRAIDEMDESEK
-755 SEFKAYVKEHSAEI
+755 EFKAYVKEHSAEI

-780 MASQR
+780 MAAQR

-798 ITKKNLKV
+798 VTKKNLKV
-806 ITAPRDALRNYKD
+806 ITAPRESLRNYKD
-819 KSMYKVTVDV
+819 KPMYKVDVDV

>member
-1 LQQDAKSYD
+1 MYNISQQDAKYYD
-10 FAILFYVEILT
+10 FAILFYVENST

-56 APKIARSYIEE
+56 APKIARSYIED

-77 TIKNISLNPFTYV
+77 TIKDISLNPFTYV

-96 AVMEADD
+96 AIMEADD

-120 KLITR
+120 QLFTG

-142 QHGAR
+142 QHGER

-169 EEKKVQDSEGKSAAE
+169 EEKKVQDSTSKSAAE

-192 LSLRNIIFEKGNIIY
+192 LSLRNIVFEKGNIIY
-207 QDTKIG
+207 QDTKVG

-221 SINIPAVYLEDNA
+221 SINIPAIYLEDNA

-258 TYNFDIY
+258 TYDFNIL
-265 LNLHRFALACIK
+265 LNLHRFALSCIK
-277 PYLNDFI
+277 PYLNDSI

-297 TITGNI
+297 AISGNI
-303 NSILSSNVKGKVTL
+303 NSILSSNVKGKVAL

-324 KSGSKLGAENVIVG
+324 KSGSKLGAENITVG
-338 INKANLTENAYIID
+338 IGKANLTDNEYLID

-364 LYKDSKTNFDIL
+364 LYKNGKTNFDVL
-376 LTPMGKSK
+376 LTPMSKSAAIE
-384 TSTDSTAS
+384 TDSSAS
-392 DSTIT
+392 DTT
-397 QDEAPAD
+397 ATAAEA
-404 KTANIA
+404 T
-410 ATPTEEPKPEPNEG
+410 
-424 PKAEPATEAASDTT
+424 PKAEPAAEPKAEPVAETTSEAATDTT
-438 NVAKAAKE
+438 KAAEAKNE
-446 KPAKTKKLK
+446 KPAKAKKLK
-455 AKINKLLVKNTYITA
+455 AKINKLLVKNTVVTA

-490 QNINYDTPCN
+490 QNINYDTPCD
-500 VNVAASFPEGGS
+500 VNVSAAFPEGGS
-512 LALKYHGAL
+512 LSLKYHGAL

-543 YSLHYTAYPIKA
+543 YSLHYTAYPLKA
-555 GTLAFASDNKIVERN
+555 GTLAFASENKILERN
-570 LNSKNTIDI
+570 LDSKNTIDI
-579 YNITVGNKVD
+579 YNITVGDKVD

-646 VSPFRLVG
+646 ISPFRLVG
-654 NLAMAGASA
+654 NLAMAGANA
-663 LGFDLGKNDE
+663 LGFDLGKNNE

-678 NTESFTS
+678 NTETFTS

-691 IKMTEMIQKDQNLML
+691 SKMTEMLQKDPKLKL
-706 IFTQYYNPR
+706 TFTQYYNPR

-741 ELDYRAIEEIKDKD
+741 ELDHRAIEEIKEKD

-819 KSMYKVTVDV
+819 KPMYKVTVDV

>member
-1 LQQDAKSYD
+1 
-10 FAILFYVEILT
+10 
-21 MAPSAKD
+21 
-28 YTTMKKPVKIT
+28 MKKPVKIT

-47 VLYFVALLV
+47 LLYFIALLV

-77 TIKNISLNPFTYV
+77 TIKDISLNPFTYV

-103 KTKFVAFD
+103 KTPFVAFE

-120 KLITR
+120 KLFTK

-131 IYMKALYVRTT
+131 IYMKALYVRVK
-142 QHGAR
+142 QHGER
-147 FNFSDILDFL
+147 FNFTDILEHL
-157 AQKDSIYYAEHP
+157 ARQDSIYYAEHP
-169 EEKKVQDSEGKSAAE
+169 EEKKAEDNSNKSAAE

-192 LSLRNIIFEKGNIIY
+192 LSLRNIVFEKGNIIY
-207 QDTKIG
+207 QDTKVG
-213 SKFHLKDF
+213 SKFHIKDF
-221 SINIPAVYLEDNA
+221 SINIPAIYLEDNA

-239 SLKFADGG
+239 SLRFADGG

-258 TYNFDIY
+258 TYDFNIY

-284 TYKDFSGYLSANI
+284 NYKDFAGYLSANL
-297 TITGNI
+297 TISGNI
-303 NSILSSNVKGKVTL
+303 NSILSSNVKGKVSL
-317 DKIDLTE
+317 DNIDLTE
-324 KSGSKLGAENVIVG
+324 NSGHKLGAENVTVG
-338 INKANLTENAYIID
+338 IGKANLTDNEYLID
-352 SVIVDGAFAHID
+352 SVIVDAAFAHID
-364 LYKDSKTNFDIL
+364 LYKNGKTNFDIL
-376 LTPMGKSK
+376 LDPKNKG
-384 TSTDSTAS
+384 
-392 DSTIT
+392 
-397 QDEAPAD
+397 QD
-404 KTANIA
+404 I
-410 ATPTEEPKPEPNEG
+410 
-424 PKAEPATEAASDTT
+424 DTT
-438 NVAKAAKE
+438 NVTETKSKEEPKEEPKAEAAATDSSSVAAADSTE
-446 KPAKTKKLK
+446 KPAPAKKLK
-455 AKINKLLVKNTYITA
+455 ARINKLLVKNTYVTA

-477 PFNYKVSA
+477 PFNYKVTA

-500 VNVAASFPEGGS
+500 VNVTASFPEGGS
-512 LALKYHGAL
+512 LSLKYHGAL

-555 GTLAFASDNKIVERN
+555 GTLAFASENKIVDRN
-570 LNSKNTIDI
+570 LDSKNTIDI

-638 VNLLVKVA
+638 LNLLVKVA

-654 NLAMAGASA
+654 NLAMAGANA
-663 LGFDLGKNDE
+663 LGFDLGKNNE
-673 VLIDA
+673 VVIDA
-678 NTESFTS
+678 NTETFTS

-691 IKMTEMIQKDQNLML
+691 IKMTEMIQKDPNLML
-706 IFTQYYNPR
+706 TFTQYYNPR
-715 KTAKEYKVKQLKID
+715 RTAKEYKVKQLKID

-741 ELDYRAIEEIKDKD
+741 ELDHRAIDEMDESEK
-755 SEFKAYVKEHSAEI
+755 EFKAYVKEHSAEI

-780 MASQR
+780 MAAQR

-798 ITKKNLKV
+798 VTKKNLKV
-806 ITAPRDALRNYKD
+806 ITAPRESLRNYKD
-819 KSMYKVTVDV
+819 KPMYKVDVDV

>member
-1 LQQDAKSYD
+1 
-10 FAILFYVEILT
+10 
-21 MAPSAKD
+21 
-28 YTTMKKPVKIT
+28 MKKPVKIT

-47 VLYFVALLV
+47 LLYFIALLV

-77 TIKNISLNPFTYV
+77 TIKDISLNPFTYV

-103 KTKFVAFD
+103 KTPFVAFE

-120 KLITR
+120 KLFTK

-131 IYMKALYVRTT
+131 IYMKALYVRVK
-142 QHGAR
+142 QHGER
-147 FNFSDILDFL
+147 FNFTDILEHL
-157 AQKDSIYYAEHP
+157 ARQDSIYYAEHP
-169 EEKKVQDSEGKSAAE
+169 EEKKAEDNSNKSAAE

-192 LSLRNIIFEKGNIIY
+192 LSLRNIVFEKGNIIY
-207 QDTKIG
+207 QDTKVG
-213 SKFHLKDF
+213 SKFHIKDF
-221 SINIPAVYLEDNA
+221 SINIPAIYLEDNA

-239 SLKFADGG
+239 SLRFADGG

-258 TYNFDIY
+258 TYDFNIY

-284 TYKDFSGYLSANI
+284 NYKDFAGYLSANL
-297 TITGNI
+297 TISGNI
-303 NSILSSNVKGKVTL
+303 NSILSSNVKGKVSL
-317 DKIDLTE
+317 DNIDLTE
-324 KSGSKLGAENVIVG
+324 NSGHKLGAENVTVG
-338 INKANLTENAYIID
+338 IGKANLTDNEYLID
-352 SVIVDGAFAHID
+352 SVIVDAAFAHID
-364 LYKDSKTNFDIL
+364 LYKNGKTNFDIL
-376 LTPMGKSK
+376 LDPKNKG
-384 TSTDSTAS
+384 
-392 DSTIT
+392 
-397 QDEAPAD
+397 QD
-404 KTANIA
+404 I
-410 ATPTEEPKPEPNEG
+410 
-424 PKAEPATEAASDTT
+424 DTT
-438 NVAKAAKE
+438 NVTETKSKEEPKEEPKAEAVATDSSSVAAADSTE
-446 KPAKTKKLK
+446 KPAPAKKLK
-455 AKINKLLVKNTYITA
+455 ARINKLLVKNTYVTA

-477 PFNYKVSA
+477 PFNYKVTA

-500 VNVAASFPEGGS
+500 VNVTASFPEGGS
-512 LALKYHGAL
+512 LSLKYHGAL

-555 GTLAFASDNKIVERN
+555 GTLAFASENKIVDRN
-570 LNSKNTIDI
+570 LDSKNTIDI

-638 VNLLVKVA
+638 LNLLVKVA

-654 NLAMAGASA
+654 NLAMAGANA
-663 LGFDLGKNDE
+663 LGFDLGKNNE
-673 VLIDA
+673 VVIDA
-678 NTESFTS
+678 NTETFTS

-691 IKMTEMIQKDQNLML
+691 IKMTEMIQKDPNLML
-706 IFTQYYNPR
+706 TFTQYYNPR
-715 KTAKEYKVKQLKID
+715 RTAKEYKVKQLKID

-741 ELDYRAIEEIKDKD
+741 ELDHRAIDEMDESEK
-755 SEFKAYVKEHSAEI
+755 EFKAYVKEHSAEI

-780 MASQR
+780 MAAQR

-798 ITKKNLKV
+798 VTKKNLKV
-806 ITAPRDALRNYKD
+806 ITAPRESLRNYKD
-819 KSMYKVTVDV
+819 KPMYKVDVDV

>member
-1 LQQDAKSYD
+1 
-10 FAILFYVEILT
+10 
-21 MAPSAKD
+21 
-28 YTTMKKPVKIT
+28 MKKPVKIT

-47 VLYFVALLV
+47 LLYFIALLV

-77 TIKNISLNPFTYV
+77 TIKDISLNPFTYV

-103 KTKFVAFD
+103 KTPFVAFE

-120 KLITR
+120 KLVTK

-131 IYMKALYVRTT
+131 IYMKALYVRVK
-142 QHGAR
+142 QHGER
-147 FNFSDILDFL
+147 FNFTDILEHL
-157 AQKDSIYYAEHP
+157 ARQDSIYYAEHP
-169 EEKKVQDSEGKSAAE
+169 DEKKAEDNSNKSAAE

-207 QDTKIG
+207 QDTKVG
-213 SKFHLKDF
+213 SKFHIKDF
-221 SINIPAVYLEDNA
+221 SINIPAIYLEDNA

-239 SLKFADGG
+239 SLRFADGG

-258 TYNFDIY
+258 TYDFNIY

-284 TYKDFSGYLSANI
+284 NYKDFAGYLSANL
-297 TITGNI
+297 TISGNI
-303 NSILSSNVKGKVTL
+303 NSILSSNVKGKVSL
-317 DKIDLTE
+317 DNIDLTE
-324 KSGSKLGAENVIVG
+324 NSGHKLGAENVTVG
-338 INKANLTENAYIID
+338 IGKANLTDNEYLID
-352 SVIVDGAFAHID
+352 SVIVDAAFAHID
-364 LYKDSKTNFDIL
+364 LYKNGKTNFDIL
-376 LTPMGKSK
+376 LDPKNKG
-384 TSTDSTAS
+384 
-392 DSTIT
+392 
-397 QDEAPAD
+397 QD
-404 KTANIA
+404 I
-410 ATPTEEPKPEPNEG
+410 
-424 PKAEPATEAASDTT
+424 DTT
-438 NVAKAAKE
+438 NVTETKSKEEPKEEPKAEAAATDSSSVAAADSTE
-446 KPAKTKKLK
+446 KQAPAKKLK
-455 AKINKLLVKNTYITA
+455 ARINKLLVKNTYVTA

-477 PFNYKVSA
+477 PFNYKVTA

-500 VNVAASFPEGGS
+500 VNVTASFPEGGS
-512 LALKYHGAL
+512 LSLKYHGAL

-555 GTLAFASDNKIVERN
+555 GTLAFASENKIVDRN
-570 LNSKNTIDI
+570 LDSKNTIDI

-638 VNLLVKVA
+638 LNLLVKVA

-654 NLAMAGASA
+654 NLAMAGANA
-663 LGFDLGKNDE
+663 LGFDLGKNNE
-673 VLIDA
+673 VVIDA
-678 NTESFTS
+678 NTETFTS

-691 IKMTEMIQKDQNLML
+691 IKMTEMIQKDPNLML
-706 IFTQYYNPR
+706 TFTQYYNPR

-729 FYKQKNNKTELN
+729 YYKQKNNKTELN
-741 ELDYRAIEEIKDKD
+741 ELDHRAIDEMDESEK
-755 SEFKAYVKEHSAEI
+755 EFKAYVKEHSAEI

-780 MASQR
+780 MAAQR

-798 ITKKNLKV
+798 VTKKNLKV
-806 ITAPRDALRNYKD
+806 ITAPRESLRNYKD
-819 KSMYKVTVDV
+819 KPMYKVDVDV

>member
-1 LQQDAKSYD
+1 
-10 FAILFYVEILT
+10 
-21 MAPSAKD
+21 
-28 YTTMKKPVKIT
+28 MKKPVKIT

-47 VLYFVALLV
+47 LLYFIALLV

-77 TIKNISLNPFTYV
+77 TIKDISLNPFTYV

-103 KTKFVAFD
+103 KTPFVAFE

-120 KLITR
+120 KLFTK

-131 IYMKALYVRTT
+131 IYMKALYVRVK
-142 QHGAR
+142 QHGER
-147 FNFSDILDFL
+147 FNFTDILEHL
-157 AQKDSIYYAEHP
+157 ARQDSIYYAEHP
-169 EEKKVQDSEGKSAAE
+169 EEKKAEDNSNKSAAE

-192 LSLRNIIFEKGNIIY
+192 LSLRNIVFEKGNIIY
-207 QDTKIG
+207 QDTKVG
-213 SKFHLKDF
+213 SKFHIKDF
-221 SINIPAVYLEDNA
+221 SINIPAIYLEDNA

-239 SLKFADGG
+239 SLRFADGG

-258 TYNFDIY
+258 TYDFNIY

-284 TYKDFSGYLSANI
+284 NYKDFAGYLSANL
-297 TITGNI
+297 TISGNI
-303 NSILSSNVKGKVTL
+303 NSILSSNVKGKVSL
-317 DKIDLTE
+317 DNIELTE
-324 KSGSKLGAENVIVG
+324 NSGHKLGAENVTVG
-338 INKANLTENAYIID
+338 IGKANLTDNEYLID
-352 SVIVDGAFAHID
+352 SVIVDAAFAHID
-364 LYKDSKTNFDIL
+364 LYKNGKTNFDIL
-376 LTPMGKSK
+376 LDPKNKG
-384 TSTDSTAS
+384 
-392 DSTIT
+392 
-397 QDEAPAD
+397 QD
-404 KTANIA
+404 I
-410 ATPTEEPKPEPNEG
+410 
-424 PKAEPATEAASDTT
+424 DTT
-438 NVAKAAKE
+438 NVTETKSKEEPKEEPKAEAAATDSSSVAAADSTE
-446 KPAKTKKLK
+446 KPAPAKKLK
-455 AKINKLLVKNTYITA
+455 ARINKLLVKNTYITA

-477 PFNYKVSA
+477 PFNYKVTA

-500 VNVAASFPEGGS
+500 VNVTASFPEGGS
-512 LALKYHGAL
+512 LSLKYHGAL

-555 GTLAFASDNKIVERN
+555 GTLAFASENKIVDRN
-570 LNSKNTIDI
+570 LDSKNTIDI

-638 VNLLVKVA
+638 LNLLVKVA

-654 NLAMAGASA
+654 NLAMAGANA
-663 LGFDLGKNDE
+663 LGFDLGKNNE
-673 VLIDA
+673 VVIDA
-678 NTESFTS
+678 NTETFTS

-691 IKMTEMIQKDQNLML
+691 IKMTEMIQKDPNLML
-706 IFTQYYNPR
+706 TFTQYYNPR
-715 KTAKEYKVKQLKID
+715 RTAKEYKVKQLKID

-741 ELDYRAIEEIKDKD
+741 ELDHRAIDEMDESEK
-755 SEFKAYVKEHSAEI
+755 EFKAYVKEHSAEI

-780 MASQR
+780 MAAQR

-798 ITKKNLKV
+798 VTKKNLKV
-806 ITAPRDALRNYKD
+806 ITAPRESLRNYKD
-819 KSMYKVTVDV
+819 KPMYKVDVDV

>member
-1 LQQDAKSYD
+1 
-10 FAILFYVEILT
+10 
-21 MAPSAKD
+21 
-28 YTTMKKPVKIT
+28 MKKPLKIT

-47 VLYFVALLV
+47 LLYFVTLLV

-77 TIKNISLNPFTYV
+77 TIKDISLNPFTYV

-103 KTKFVAFD
+103 KTRFVAFD

-120 KLITR
+120 KLFTR

-131 IYMKALYVRTT
+131 IYMKALYVRVK
-142 QHGAR
+142 QHGER

-157 AQKDSIYYAEHP
+157 AQKDSLYYAEHP
-169 EEKKVQDSEGKSAAE
+169 EEKKVESDSSKSAAE

-192 LSLRNIIFEKGNIIY
+192 LSLRNIVFDKGNIIY
-207 QDTKIG
+207 QDTKVG

-221 SINIPAVYLEDNA
+221 SINIPAIYLEDNS

-247 DLSVKVDANMA
+247 DLNVKVDANMA
-258 TYNFDIY
+258 TYDFNIF
-265 LNLHRFALACIK
+265 LNLNRFALSCIK
-277 PYLNDFI
+277 PYLNDSI
-284 TYKDFSGYLSANI
+284 NYKDFAGYLSANI
-297 TITGNI
+297 AISGNI
-303 NSILSSNVKGKVTL
+303 NSILASNVKGKVSL

-324 KSGSKLGAENVIVG
+324 VSGSKLGAENVTVG
-338 INKANLTENAYIID
+338 INKANIVDNEFLID

-364 LYKDSKTNFDIL
+364 LFKNGKNNFDIL
-376 LTPMGKSK
+376 LTPKGSK
-384 TSTDSTAS
+384 VEESATDSTAAQ
-392 DSTIT
+392 STPAEPVA
-397 QDEAPAD
+397 EAAENAKQESAD
-404 KTANIA
+404 TTKVAADTTSA
-410 ATPTEEPKPEPNEG
+410 AT
-424 PKAEPATEAASDTT
+424 A
-438 NVAKAAKE
+438 E
-446 KPAKTKKLK
+446 KPAAAKKLK
-455 AKINKLLVKNTYITA
+455 AKINKLLVKNTVVTA

-485 ITVTG
+485 ITVSG
-490 QNINYDTPCN
+490 QNINYDTPCD
-500 VNVAASFPEGGS
+500 VTVSAAFPEGGS
-512 LALKYHGAL
+512 LSLKYHGAL
-521 SNLNTMDIYISVK
+521 SNLKTMDIYISIK

-555 GTLAFASDNKIVERN
+555 GTLAFASENKIVDRN
-570 LNSKNTIDI
+570 LDSKNTIDI
-579 YNITVGNKVD
+579 YNITVGDKVD

-609 DDKIQFDVPV
+609 DEKIQFDVPV

-646 VSPFRLVG
+646 ISPFRLVG
-654 NLAMAGASA
+654 NLAMAGANA
-663 LGFDLGKNDE
+663 LGFDLGKNNE

-678 NTESFTS
+678 NTETFTS

-691 IKMTEMIQKDQNLML
+691 IKMTEMLQKDPKLML
-706 IFTQYYNPR
+706 TFTQYYNPR

-741 ELDYRAIEEIKDKD
+741 ELDHRAIDEMDEKDK
-755 SEFKAYVKEHSAEI
+755 EFKAYVKEHSAEI
-769 DKNYMMKVLPK
+769 DKNYMMKVLPQ
-780 MASQR
+780 MATKR
-785 NADLLKVLRAQPG
+785 NNDLLKVLRAQPG
-798 ITKKNLKV
+798 VTKKNLKV
-806 ITAPRDALRNYKD
+806 ITAPRDALRGYKD
-819 KSMYKVTVDV
+819 KPMYKVDVDV

>member
-1 LQQDAKSYD
+1 
-10 FAILFYVEILT
+10 
-21 MAPSAKD
+21 
-28 YTTMKKPVKIT
+28 MKKPVKIT

-47 VLYFVALLV
+47 LLYFIALLV
-56 APKIARSYIEE
+56 APKIAHSYIEE

-77 TIKNISLNPFTYV
+77 TIKDISLNPFTYV

-103 KTKFVAFD
+103 KTPFVAFE

-120 KLITR
+120 KLFTR

-131 IYMKALYVRTT
+131 IYMKALYVRVK
-142 QHGAR
+142 QHGER
-147 FNFSDILDFL
+147 FNFTDILEHL
-157 AQKDSIYYAEHP
+157 ARQDSIYYAEHP
-169 EEKKVQDSEGKSAAE
+169 EEKKAEDNSNKSAAE

-207 QDTKIG
+207 QDTKVG
-213 SKFHLKDF
+213 SKFHIKDF
-221 SINIPAVYLEDNA
+221 SINIPAIYLEDNA

-239 SLKFADGG
+239 SLRFADGG

-258 TYNFDIY
+258 TYDFNIY

-284 TYKDFSGYLSANI
+284 NYKDFAGYLSANL
-297 TITGNI
+297 TISGNI
-303 NSILSSNVKGKVTL
+303 NSILSSNVKGKVSL
-317 DKIDLTE
+317 DNIDLTE
-324 KSGSKLGAENVIVG
+324 NSGHKLGAENVTVG
-338 INKANLTENAYIID
+338 IGKANLTDNEYLID
-352 SVIVDGAFAHID
+352 SVIVDAAFAHID
-364 LYKDSKTNFDIL
+364 LYKNGKTNFDIL
-376 LTPMGKSK
+376 LDPKNKG
-384 TSTDSTAS
+384 
-392 DSTIT
+392 
-397 QDEAPAD
+397 QD
-404 KTANIA
+404 I
-410 ATPTEEPKPEPNEG
+410 
-424 PKAEPATEAASDTT
+424 DTT
-438 NVAKAAKE
+438 NVTETKSKEEPKEEPKAEAAATDSSSVAAADSTE
-446 KPAKTKKLK
+446 KPAPAKKLK
-455 AKINKLLVKNTYITA
+455 ARINKLLVKNTYVTA

-477 PFNYKVSA
+477 PFNYKVTA

-500 VNVAASFPEGGS
+500 VNVTASFPEGGS
-512 LALKYHGAL
+512 LSLKYHGAL

-555 GTLAFASDNKIVERN
+555 GTLAFASENKIVDRN
-570 LNSKNTIDI
+570 LDSKNTIDI

-638 VNLLVKVA
+638 LNLLVKVA

-654 NLAMAGASA
+654 NLAMAGANA
-663 LGFDLGKNDE
+663 LGFDLGKNNE
-673 VLIDA
+673 VVIDA
-678 NTESFTS
+678 NTETFTS

-691 IKMTEMIQKDQNLML
+691 IKMTEMIQKDPNLML
-706 IFTQYYNPR
+706 TFTQYYNPR

-729 FYKQKNNKTELN
+729 YYKQKNNKTELN
-741 ELDYRAIEEIKDKD
+741 ELDHRAIDEMDESEK
-755 SEFKAYVKEHSAEI
+755 EFKAYVKEHSAEI

-780 MASQR
+780 MAAQR

-798 ITKKNLKV
+798 VTKKNLKV
-806 ITAPRDALRNYKD
+806 ITAPRESLRNYKD
-819 KSMYKVTVDV
+819 KPMYKVDVDV

>member
-1 LQQDAKSYD
+1 
-10 FAILFYVEILT
+10 
-21 MAPSAKD
+21 
-28 YTTMKKPVKIT
+28 MKKPLKIT

-47 VLYFVALLV
+47 LLYFVTLLV

-77 TIKNISLNPFTYV
+77 TIKDISLNPFTYV

-103 KTKFVAFD
+103 KTRFVAFD

-120 KLITR
+120 KLFTR

-131 IYMKALYVRTT
+131 IYMKALYVRVK
-142 QHGAR
+142 QHGER

-157 AQKDSIYYAEHP
+157 AQKDSLYYAEHP
-169 EEKKVQDSEGKSAAE
+169 EEKKVESDSSKSAAE

-192 LSLRNIIFEKGNIIY
+192 LSLRNIVFDKGNIIY
-207 QDTKIG
+207 QDTKVG

-221 SINIPAVYLEDNA
+221 SINIPAIYLEDNS

-258 TYNFDIY
+258 TYDFNIF
-265 LNLHRFALACIK
+265 LNLNRFALSCIK
-277 PYLNDFI
+277 PYLNDSI
-284 TYKDFSGYLSANI
+284 NYKDFSGYLSANI
-297 TITGNI
+297 AISGNI
-303 NSILSSNVKGKVTL
+303 NSILASNVKGKVSL

-324 KSGSKLGAENVIVG
+324 VSGSKLGAENVTVG
-338 INKANLTENAYIID
+338 INKANIVDNEFLID

-364 LYKDSKTNFDIL
+364 LFKNGKNNFDIL
-376 LTPMGKSK
+376 LTPKGSK
-384 TSTDSTAS
+384 VEESATDSTAAE
-392 DSTIT
+392 ST
-397 QDEAPAD
+397 P
-404 KTANIA
+404 
-410 ATPTEEPKPEPNEG
+410 
-424 PKAEPATEAASDTT
+424 AEPVAETAENAKQESADTT
-438 NVAKAAKE
+438 KVAADTTSTAAAE
-446 KPAKTKKLK
+446 KPAAAKKLK
-455 AKINKLLVKNTYITA
+455 AKINKLLVKNTVVTA

-485 ITVTG
+485 ITVSG
-490 QNINYDTPCN
+490 QNINYDTPCD
-500 VNVAASFPEGGS
+500 VTVSAAFPEGGS
-512 LALKYHGAL
+512 LSLKYHGAL
-521 SNLNTMDIYISVK
+521 SNLKTMDIYISIK

-543 YSLHYTAYPIKA
+543 YSLHYTAYPLKA
-555 GTLAFASDNKIVERN
+555 GTLAFASENKIVDRN
-570 LNSKNTIDI
+570 LDSKNTIDI
-579 YNITVGNKVD
+579 YNITVGDKVD

-646 VSPFRLVG
+646 ISPFRLVG
-654 NLAMAGASA
+654 NLAMAGANA
-663 LGFDLGKNDE
+663 LGFDLGKNNE

-678 NTESFTS
+678 NTETFTS

-691 IKMTEMIQKDQNLML
+691 IKMTEMLQKDPKLML
-706 IFTQYYNPR
+706 TFTQYYNPR

-741 ELDYRAIEEIKDKD
+741 ELDHRAIDEMDEKDK
-755 SEFKAYVKEHSAEI
+755 EFKAYVKEHSAEI
-769 DKNYMMKVLPK
+769 DKNYMMKVLPQ
-780 MASQR
+780 MATKR
-785 NADLLKVLRAQPG
+785 NNDLLKVLRAQPG
-798 ITKKNLKV
+798 VTKKNLKV
-806 ITAPRDALRNYKD
+806 ITAPRDALRSYKD
-819 KSMYKVTVDV
+819 KPMYKVDVDV

>member
-1 LQQDAKSYD
+1 
-10 FAILFYVEILT
+10 
-21 MAPSAKD
+21 
-28 YTTMKKPVKIT
+28 MKKPVKIT

-47 VLYFVALLV
+47 LLYFIALLV

-77 TIKNISLNPFTYV
+77 TIKDISLNPFTYV

-103 KTKFVAFD
+103 KTPFVAFE

-120 KLITR
+120 KLFTK

-131 IYMKALYVRTT
+131 IYMKALYVRVK
-142 QHGAR
+142 QHGER
-147 FNFSDILDFL
+147 FNFTDILEHL
-157 AQKDSIYYAEHP
+157 ARQDSIYYAEHP
-169 EEKKVQDSEGKSAAE
+169 EEKKAEDNSNKSAAE

-192 LSLRNIIFEKGNIIY
+192 LSLRNIVFEKGNIIY
-207 QDTKIG
+207 QDTKVG
-213 SKFHLKDF
+213 SKFHIKDF
-221 SINIPAVYLEDNA
+221 SINIPAIYLEDNA

-239 SLKFADGG
+239 SLRFADGG

-258 TYNFDIY
+258 TYDFNIY

-284 TYKDFSGYLSANI
+284 NYKDFAGYLSANL
-297 TITGNI
+297 TISGNI
-303 NSILSSNVKGKVTL
+303 NSILSSNVKGKVSL
-317 DKIDLTE
+317 DNIDLTE
-324 KSGSKLGAENVIVG
+324 NSGHKLGAENVTVG
-338 INKANLTENAYIID
+338 IGKANLTDNEYLID
-352 SVIVDGAFAHID
+352 SVIVDAAFAHID
-364 LYKDSKTNFDIL
+364 LYKNGKTNFDIL
-376 LTPMGKSK
+376 LDPKNKG
-384 TSTDSTAS
+384 
-392 DSTIT
+392 
-397 QDEAPAD
+397 QD
-404 KTANIA
+404 I
-410 ATPTEEPKPEPNEG
+410 
-424 PKAEPATEAASDTT
+424 DTT
-438 NVAKAAKE
+438 NVTETKSKEEPKEEPKAEAAATDSSSVAAADSTE
-446 KPAKTKKLK
+446 KQAPAKKLK
-455 AKINKLLVKNTYITA
+455 ARINKLLVKNTYVTA

-477 PFNYKVSA
+477 PFNYKVTA

-500 VNVAASFPEGGS
+500 VNVTASFPEGGS
-512 LALKYHGAL
+512 LSLKYHGAL

-555 GTLAFASDNKIVERN
+555 GTLAFASENKIVDRN
-570 LNSKNTIDI
+570 LDSKNTIDI

-638 VNLLVKVA
+638 LNLLVKVA

-654 NLAMAGASA
+654 NLAMAGANA
-663 LGFDLGKNDE
+663 LGFDLGKNNE
-673 VLIDA
+673 VVIDA
-678 NTESFTS
+678 NTETFTS

-691 IKMTEMIQKDQNLML
+691 IKMTEMIQKDPNLML
-706 IFTQYYNPR
+706 TFTQYYNPR

-729 FYKQKNNKTELN
+729 YYKQKNNKTELN
-741 ELDYRAIEEIKDKD
+741 ELDHRAIDEMDESEK
-755 SEFKAYVKEHSAEI
+755 EFKAYVKEHSAEI

-780 MASQR
+780 MAAQR

-798 ITKKNLKV
+798 VTKKNLKV
-806 ITAPRDALRNYKD
+806 ITAPRESLRNYKD
-819 KSMYKVTVDV
+819 KPMYKVDVDV

>member
-1 LQQDAKSYD
+1 
-10 FAILFYVEILT
+10 
-21 MAPSAKD
+21 
-28 YTTMKKPVKIT
+28 MKKPVKIT

-47 VLYFVALLV
+47 LLYFIALLV

-77 TIKNISLNPFTYV
+77 TIKDISLNPFTYV

-103 KTKFVAFD
+103 KTPFVAFE

-120 KLITR
+120 KLFTK

-131 IYMKALYVRTT
+131 IYMKALYVRVK
-142 QHGAR
+142 QHGER
-147 FNFSDILDFL
+147 FNFTDILEHL
-157 AQKDSIYYAEHP
+157 ARQDSIYYAEHP
-169 EEKKVQDSEGKSAAE
+169 EEKKAEDNSNKSAAE

-192 LSLRNIIFEKGNIIY
+192 LSLRNIVFEKGNIIY
-207 QDTKIG
+207 QDTKVG
-213 SKFHLKDF
+213 SKFHIKDF
-221 SINIPAVYLEDNA
+221 SINIPAIYLEDNA

-239 SLKFADGG
+239 SLRFADGG

-258 TYNFDIY
+258 TYDFNIY

-284 TYKDFSGYLSANI
+284 NYKDFAGYLSANL
-297 TITGNI
+297 TISGNI
-303 NSILSSNVKGKVTL
+303 NSILSSNVKGKVSL
-317 DKIDLTE
+317 DNIDLTE
-324 KSGSKLGAENVIVG
+324 NSGHKLGAENVTVG
-338 INKANLTENAYIID
+338 IGKANLTDNEYLID
-352 SVIVDGAFAHID
+352 SVIVDAAFAHID
-364 LYKDSKTNFDIL
+364 LYKNGKTNFDIL
-376 LTPMGKSK
+376 LDPKNKG
-384 TSTDSTAS
+384 
-392 DSTIT
+392 
-397 QDEAPAD
+397 QD
-404 KTANIA
+404 I
-410 ATPTEEPKPEPNEG
+410 
-424 PKAEPATEAASDTT
+424 DTT
-438 NVAKAAKE
+438 NVTETKSKEEPKEEPKAEAAATDSSSVAAADSTE
-446 KPAKTKKLK
+446 KPAPAKKLK
-455 AKINKLLVKNTYITA
+455 ARINKLLVKNTYDTA

-477 PFNYKVSA
+477 PFNYKVTA

-500 VNVAASFPEGGS
+500 VNVTASFPEGGS
-512 LALKYHGAL
+512 LSLKYHGAL

-555 GTLAFASDNKIVERN
+555 GTLAFASENKIVDRN
-570 LNSKNTIDI
+570 LDSKNTIDI

-638 VNLLVKVA
+638 LNLLVKVA

-654 NLAMAGASA
+654 NLAMAGANA
-663 LGFDLGKNDE
+663 LGFDLGKNNE
-673 VLIDA
+673 VVIDA
-678 NTESFTS
+678 NTETFTS

-691 IKMTEMIQKDQNLML
+691 IKMTEMIQKDPNLML
-706 IFTQYYNPR
+706 TFTQYYNPR
-715 KTAKEYKVKQLKID
+715 RTAKEYKVKQLKID
-729 FYKQKNNKTELN
+729 YYKQKNNKTELN
-741 ELDYRAIEEIKDKD
+741 ELDHRAIDEMDESEK
-755 SEFKAYVKEHSAEI
+755 EFKAYVKEHSAEI

-780 MASQR
+780 MAAQR

-798 ITKKNLKV
+798 VTKKNLKV
-806 ITAPRDALRNYKD
+806 ITAPRESLRNYKD
-819 KSMYKVTVDV
+819 KPMYKVDVDV

>member
-1 LQQDAKSYD
+1 
-10 FAILFYVEILT
+10 
-21 MAPSAKD
+21 
-28 YTTMKKPVKIT
+28 MKKPVKIT

-47 VLYFVALLV
+47 LLYFIALLV

-77 TIKNISLNPFTYV
+77 TIKDISLNPFTYV

-103 KTKFVAFD
+103 KTPFVAFE

-120 KLITR
+120 KLFTK

-131 IYMKALYVRTT
+131 IYMKALYVRVK
-142 QHGAR
+142 QHGER
-147 FNFSDILDFL
+147 FNFTDILEHL
-157 AQKDSIYYAEHP
+157 ARQDSIYYAEHP
-169 EEKKVQDSEGKSAAE
+169 EEKKAEDNSNKSAAE

-192 LSLRNIIFEKGNIIY
+192 LSLRNIVFEKGNIIY
-207 QDTKIG
+207 QDTKVG
-213 SKFHLKDF
+213 SKFHIKDF
-221 SINIPAVYLEDNA
+221 SINIPAIYLEDNA

-239 SLKFADGG
+239 SLRFADGG

-258 TYNFDIY
+258 TYDFNIY

-284 TYKDFSGYLSANI
+284 NYKDFAGYLSANL
-297 TITGNI
+297 TISGNI
-303 NSILSSNVKGKVTL
+303 NSILSSNVKGKVSL
-317 DKIDLTE
+317 DNIDLTE
-324 KSGSKLGAENVIVG
+324 NSGHKLGAENVTVG
-338 INKANLTENAYIID
+338 IGKANLTDNEYLID
-352 SVIVDGAFAHID
+352 SVIVDAAFAHID
-364 LYKDSKTNFDIL
+364 LYKNGKTNFDIL
-376 LTPMGKSK
+376 LDPKNKG
-384 TSTDSTAS
+384 
-392 DSTIT
+392 
-397 QDEAPAD
+397 QD
-404 KTANIA
+404 I
-410 ATPTEEPKPEPNEG
+410 
-424 PKAEPATEAASDTT
+424 DTT
-438 NVAKAAKE
+438 NVTETKSKEEPKEEPKAETAATDSSSVAAADSTE
-446 KPAKTKKLK
+446 KPAPAKKLK
-455 AKINKLLVKNTYITA
+455 ARINKLLVKNTYVTA

-477 PFNYKVSA
+477 PFNYKVTA

-500 VNVAASFPEGGS
+500 VNVTASFPEGGS
-512 LALKYHGAL
+512 LSLKYHGAL

-555 GTLAFASDNKIVERN
+555 GTLAFASENKIVDRN
-570 LNSKNTIDI
+570 LDSKNTIDI

-638 VNLLVKVA
+638 LNLLVKVA

-654 NLAMAGASA
+654 NLAMAGANA
-663 LGFDLGKNDE
+663 LGFDLGKNNE
-673 VLIDA
+673 VVIDA
-678 NTESFTS
+678 NTETFTS

-691 IKMTEMIQKDQNLML
+691 IKMTEMIQKDPNLML
-706 IFTQYYNPR
+706 TFTQYYNPR
-715 KTAKEYKVKQLKID
+715 RTAKEYKVKQLKID

-741 ELDYRAIEEIKDKD
+741 ELDHRAIDEMDESDK
-755 SEFKAYVKEHSAEI
+755 EFKAYVKEHSAEI

-780 MASQR
+780 MAAQR

-798 ITKKNLKV
+798 VTKKNLKV
-806 ITAPRDALRNYKD
+806 ITAPRESLRNYKD
-819 KSMYKVTVDV
+819 KPMYKVDVDV

>member
-1 LQQDAKSYD
+1 
-10 FAILFYVEILT
+10 
-21 MAPSAKD
+21 
-28 YTTMKKPVKIT
+28 MKKPLKIT

-47 VLYFVALLV
+47 LLYFVTLLV

-77 TIKNISLNPFTYV
+77 TIKDISLNPFTYV

-103 KTKFVAFD
+103 KTRFVAFD

-120 KLITR
+120 KLFTR

-131 IYMKALYVRTT
+131 IYMKALYVRVK
-142 QHGAR
+142 QHGER

-157 AQKDSIYYAEHP
+157 AQKDSLYYAEHP
-169 EEKKVQDSEGKSAAE
+169 EEKKVESDSSKSAAE

-192 LSLRNIIFEKGNIIY
+192 LSLRNIVFDKGNIIY
-207 QDTKIG
+207 QDTKVG

-221 SINIPAVYLEDNA
+221 SINIPAIYLEDNS

-247 DLSVKVDANMA
+247 DLNVKVDANMA
-258 TYNFDIY
+258 TYDFNIF
-265 LNLHRFALACIK
+265 LNLNRFALSCIK
-277 PYLNDFI
+277 PYLNDSI
-284 TYKDFSGYLSANI
+284 NYKDFSGYLSANI
-297 TITGNI
+297 AISGNI
-303 NSILSSNVKGKVTL
+303 NSILASNVKGKVSL

-324 KSGSKLGAENVIVG
+324 VSGSKMGAENVTVG
-338 INKANLTENAYIID
+338 INKANIVDNEFLID

-364 LYKDSKTNFDIL
+364 LFKNGKNNFDIL
-376 LTPMGKSK
+376 LTPKGSK
-384 TSTDSTAS
+384 VEESATDSTAAE
-392 DSTIT
+392 ST
-397 QDEAPAD
+397 PAEPVAE
-404 KTANIA
+404 TAENAKQESADTTKVAADTTSA
-410 ATPTEEPKPEPNEG
+410 AT
-424 PKAEPATEAASDTT
+424 A
-438 NVAKAAKE
+438 E
-446 KPAKTKKLK
+446 KPAAAKKLK
-455 AKINKLLVKNTYITA
+455 AKINKLLVKNTVVTA

-485 ITVTG
+485 ITVSG
-490 QNINYDTPCN
+490 QNINYDTPCD
-500 VNVAASFPEGGS
+500 VTVSAAFPEGGS
-512 LALKYHGAL
+512 LSLKYHGAL
-521 SNLNTMDIYISVK
+521 SNLKTMDIYISIK

-555 GTLAFASDNKIVERN
+555 GTLAFASENKIVDRN
-570 LNSKNTIDI
+570 LDSKNTIDI
-579 YNITVGNKVD
+579 YNITVGDKVD

-609 DDKIQFDVPV
+609 DEKIQFDVPV

-646 VSPFRLVG
+646 ISPFRLVG
-654 NLAMAGASA
+654 NLAMAGANA
-663 LGFDLGKNDE
+663 LGFDLGKNNE

-678 NTESFTS
+678 NTETFTS

-691 IKMTEMIQKDQNLML
+691 IKMTEMLQKDPKLML
-706 IFTQYYNPR
+706 TFTQYYNPR

-741 ELDYRAIEEIKDKD
+741 ELDHRAIDEMDEKNK
-755 SEFKAYVKEHSAEI
+755 EFKAYVKEHSAEI
-769 DKNYMMKVLPK
+769 DKNYMMKVLPQ
-780 MASQR
+780 MATKR
-785 NADLLKVLRAQPG
+785 NNDLLKVLRAQPG
-798 ITKKNLKV
+798 VTKKNLKV
-806 ITAPRDALRNYKD
+806 ITAPRDALRGYKD
-819 KSMYKVTVDV
+819 KPMYKVDVDV

>member
-1 LQQDAKSYD
+1 
-10 FAILFYVEILT
+10 
-21 MAPSAKD
+21 
-28 YTTMKKPVKIT
+28 MKKPVKIT

-47 VLYFVALLV
+47 LLYFIALLV

-77 TIKNISLNPFTYV
+77 TIKDISLNPFTYV

-103 KTKFVAFD
+103 KTPFVAFE

-120 KLITR
+120 KLFTK

-131 IYMKALYVRTT
+131 IYMKALYVRVK
-142 QHGAR
+142 QHGER
-147 FNFSDILDFL
+147 FNFTDILEHL
-157 AQKDSIYYAEHP
+157 ARQDSIYYAEHP
-169 EEKKVQDSEGKSAAE
+169 DEKKAEDNSNKSAAE

-192 LSLRNIIFEKGNIIY
+192 LSLRNIVFEKGNIIY
-207 QDTKIG
+207 QDTKVG
-213 SKFHLKDF
+213 SKFHIKDF
-221 SINIPAVYLEDNA
+221 SINIPAIYLEDNA

-239 SLKFADGG
+239 SLRFADGG

-258 TYNFDIY
+258 TYDFNIY

-284 TYKDFSGYLSANI
+284 NYKDFAGYLSANL
-297 TITGNI
+297 TISGNI
-303 NSILSSNVKGKVTL
+303 NSILSSNVKGKVSL
-317 DKIDLTE
+317 DNIDLTE
-324 KSGSKLGAENVIVG
+324 NSGHKLGAENVTVG
-338 INKANLTENAYIID
+338 IGKANLTDNEYLID
-352 SVIVDGAFAHID
+352 SVIVDAAFAHID
-364 LYKDSKTNFDIL
+364 LYKNGKTNFDIL
-376 LTPMGKSK
+376 LDPKNKG
-384 TSTDSTAS
+384 
-392 DSTIT
+392 
-397 QDEAPAD
+397 QD
-404 KTANIA
+404 I
-410 ATPTEEPKPEPNEG
+410 
-424 PKAEPATEAASDTT
+424 DTT
-438 NVAKAAKE
+438 NVTETKSKEEPKEEPKAEAAATDSSSVAAADSTA
-446 KPAKTKKLK
+446 KPAPAKKLK
-455 AKINKLLVKNTYITA
+455 ARINKLLVKNTYVTA

-477 PFNYKVSA
+477 PFNYKVTA

-500 VNVAASFPEGGS
+500 VNVTASFPEGGS
-512 LALKYHGAL
+512 LSLKYHGAL

-555 GTLAFASDNKIVERN
+555 GTLAFASENKIVDRN
-570 LNSKNTIDI
+570 LDSKNTIDI

-638 VNLLVKVA
+638 LNLLVKVA

-654 NLAMAGASA
+654 NLAMAGANA
-663 LGFDLGKNDE
+663 LGFDLGKNNE
-673 VLIDA
+673 VVIDA
-678 NTESFTS
+678 NTETFTS

-691 IKMTEMIQKDQNLML
+691 IKMTEMIQKDPNLML
-706 IFTQYYNPR
+706 TFTQYYNPR
-715 KTAKEYKVKQLKID
+715 RTAKEYKVKQLKID
-729 FYKQKNNKTELN
+729 YYKQKNNKTELN
-741 ELDYRAIEEIKDKD
+741 ELDHRAIDEMDESEK
-755 SEFKAYVKEHSAEI
+755 EFKAYVKEHSAEI

-780 MASQR
+780 MAAQR

-798 ITKKNLKV
+798 VTKKNLKV
-806 ITAPRDALRNYKD
+806 ITAPRESLRNYKD
-819 KSMYKVTVDV
+819 KPMYKVDVDV

>member
-1 LQQDAKSYD
+1 
-10 FAILFYVEILT
+10 
-21 MAPSAKD
+21 
-28 YTTMKKPVKIT
+28 MKKPLKIT

-47 VLYFVALLV
+47 LLYFVTLLV

-77 TIKNISLNPFTYV
+77 TIKDISLNPFTYV

-96 AVMEADD
+96 AVLEADD
-103 KTKFVAFD
+103 KTRFVAFD

-120 KLITR
+120 KLFTR

-131 IYMKALYVRTT
+131 IYMKALYVRVK
-142 QHGAR
+142 QHGER

-157 AQKDSIYYAEHP
+157 AQKDSLYYAEHP
-169 EEKKVQDSEGKSAAE
+169 EEKKVESDSSKSAAE

-192 LSLRNIIFEKGNIIY
+192 LSLRNIVFDKGNIIY
-207 QDTKIG
+207 QDTKVG

-221 SINIPAVYLEDNA
+221 SINIPAIYLEDNS

-247 DLSVKVDANMA
+247 DLNVKVDANMA
-258 TYNFDIY
+258 TYDFNIF
-265 LNLHRFALACIK
+265 LNLNRFALSCIK
-277 PYLNDFI
+277 PYLNDSI
-284 TYKDFSGYLSANI
+284 NYKDFAGYLSANI
-297 TITGNI
+297 AISGNI
-303 NSILSSNVKGKVTL
+303 NSILASNVKGKVSL

-324 KSGSKLGAENVIVG
+324 VSGSKLGAENVTVG
-338 INKANLTENAYIID
+338 INKANIVDNEFLID

-364 LYKDSKTNFDIL
+364 LFKNGKNNFDIL
-376 LTPMGKSK
+376 LTPKGSK
-384 TSTDSTAS
+384 VEESATDSTAAE
-392 DSTIT
+392 ST
-397 QDEAPAD
+397 PAEPVAE
-404 KTANIA
+404 TAENAKQESADTTKVAADTTSA
-410 ATPTEEPKPEPNEG
+410 AT
-424 PKAEPATEAASDTT
+424 A
-438 NVAKAAKE
+438 E
-446 KPAKTKKLK
+446 KPAAAKKLK
-455 AKINKLLVKNTYITA
+455 AKINKLLVKNTVVTA

-485 ITVTG
+485 ITVSG
-490 QNINYDTPCN
+490 QNINYDTPCD
-500 VNVAASFPEGGS
+500 VTVSAAFPEGGS
-512 LALKYHGAL
+512 LSLKYHGAL
-521 SNLNTMDIYISVK
+521 SNLKTMDIYISIK

-555 GTLAFASDNKIVERN
+555 GTLAFASENKIVDRN
-570 LNSKNTIDI
+570 LDSKNTIDI
-579 YNITVGNKVD
+579 YNITVGDKVD

-609 DDKIQFDVPV
+609 DEKIQFDVPV

-646 VSPFRLVG
+646 ISPFRLVG
-654 NLAMAGASA
+654 NLAMAGANA
-663 LGFDLGKNDE
+663 LGFDLGKNNE

-678 NTESFTS
+678 NTETFTS

-691 IKMTEMIQKDQNLML
+691 IKMTEMLQKDPKLML
-706 IFTQYYNPR
+706 TFTQYYNPR

-741 ELDYRAIEEIKDKD
+741 ELDHRAIDEMDEKDK
-755 SEFKAYVKEHSAEI
+755 EFKAYVKEHSAEI
-769 DKNYMMKVLPK
+769 DKNYMMKVLPQ
-780 MASQR
+780 MATKR
-785 NADLLKVLRAQPG
+785 NNDLLKVLRAQPG
-798 ITKKNLKV
+798 VTKKNLKV
-806 ITAPRDALRNYKD
+806 ITAPRDALRGYKD
-819 KSMYKVTVDV
+819 KPMYKVDVDV

>member
-1 LQQDAKSYD
+1 
-10 FAILFYVEILT
+10 
-21 MAPSAKD
+21 
-28 YTTMKKPVKIT
+28 MKKPLKIT

-47 VLYFVALLV
+47 LLYFVTLLI

-77 TIKNISLNPFTYV
+77 TIKDISLNPFTYV

-103 KTKFVAFD
+103 KTRFVAFD

-120 KLITR
+120 KLFTR

-131 IYMKALYVRTT
+131 IYMKALYVRVK
-142 QHGAR
+142 QHGER

-157 AQKDSIYYAEHP
+157 AQKDSLYYAEHP
-169 EEKKVQDSEGKSAAE
+169 EEKKVESDSSKSAAE
-184 IAAGLPVK
+184 IAAGLPIK
-192 LSLRNIIFEKGNIIY
+192 LSLRNIVFDKGNIIY
-207 QDTKIG
+207 QDTKVG

-221 SINIPAVYLEDNA
+221 SINIPAIYLEDNS

-247 DLSVKVDANMA
+247 DLTVKVDANMA
-258 TYNFDIY
+258 TYDFNIF
-265 LNLHRFALACIK
+265 LNLNRFALSCIK
-277 PYLNDFI
+277 PYLNDSI
-284 TYKDFSGYLSANI
+284 NYKDFSGYLSANI
-297 TITGNI
+297 AISGNI
-303 NSILSSNVKGKVTL
+303 NSILASNVKGKVSL

-324 KSGSKLGAENVIVG
+324 VSGSKLGAENVTVG
-338 INKANLTENAYIID
+338 INKANIVDNEFLID

-364 LYKDSKTNFDIL
+364 LFKNGKNNFDIL
-376 LTPMGKSK
+376 LSPKGKVEESA
-384 TSTDSTAS
+384 TDSTAAE
-392 DSTIT
+392 ST
-397 QDEAPAD
+397 P
-404 KTANIA
+404 
-410 ATPTEEPKPEPNEG
+410 
-424 PKAEPATEAASDTT
+424 AEPVAETAENAKQESADTT
-438 NVAKAAKE
+438 KVAADTTSAAAAE
-446 KPAKTKKLK
+446 KPAAAKKLK
-455 AKINKLLVKNTYITA
+455 AKINKLLVKNTVVTA

-485 ITVTG
+485 ITVSG
-490 QNINYDTPCN
+490 QNINYDTPCD
-500 VNVAASFPEGGS
+500 VTVSAAFPEGGS
-512 LALKYHGAL
+512 LSLKYHGAL
-521 SNLNTMDIYISVK
+521 SNLKTMDIYISIK

-543 YSLHYTAYPIKA
+543 YSLHYTAYPLKA
-555 GTLAFASDNKIVERN
+555 GTLAFASENKIVDRN
-570 LNSKNTIDI
+570 LDSKNTIDI
-579 YNITVGNKVD
+579 YNITVGDKVD

-646 VSPFRLVG
+646 ISPFRLVG
-654 NLAMAGASA
+654 NLAMAGANA
-663 LGFDLGKNDE
+663 LGFDLGKNNE

-678 NTESFTS
+678 NTETFTS

-691 IKMTEMIQKDQNLML
+691 IKMTEMLQKDPKLML
-706 IFTQYYNPR
+706 TFTQYYNPR

-729 FYKQKNNKTELN
+729 FYKQKNNKTQLN

-755 SEFKAYVKEHSAEI
+755 KEFQAYVKEHSAEI
-769 DKNYMMKVLPK
+769 DKNYMMKVLPQ
-780 MASQR
+780 MASKR

-798 ITKKNLKV
+798 VTKKNLKV
-806 ITAPRDALRNYKD
+806 ITAPAGGLVSHKG
-819 KSMYKVTVDV
+819 KAMYKVTVDV

>member
-1 LQQDAKSYD
+1 
-10 FAILFYVEILT
+10 
-21 MAPSAKD
+21 
-28 YTTMKKPVKIT
+28 MKKPLKIT

-47 VLYFVALLV
+47 LLYFVTLLI

-77 TIKNISLNPFTYV
+77 TIKDISLNPFTYV

-103 KTKFVAFD
+103 KTRFVAFD

-120 KLITR
+120 KLFTR

-131 IYMKALYVRTT
+131 IYMKALYVRVN
-142 QHGAR
+142 QHGER

-157 AQKDSIYYAEHP
+157 AQKDSLYYAEHP
-169 EEKKVQDSEGKSAAE
+169 EEKKVESDSSKSAAE

-192 LSLRNIIFEKGNIIY
+192 LSLRNIVFDKGNIIY
-207 QDTKIG
+207 QDTKVG

-221 SINIPAVYLEDNA
+221 SINIPAIYLEDNS

-258 TYNFDIY
+258 TYDFNIF
-265 LNLHRFALACIK
+265 LNLNRFALSCIK
-277 PYLNDFI
+277 PYLNDSI
-284 TYKDFSGYLSANI
+284 NYKDFSGYLSANI
-297 TITGNI
+297 AISGNI
-303 NSILSSNVKGKVTL
+303 NSILASNVKGKVSL

-324 KSGSKLGAENVIVG
+324 VSGSKLGAENVTVG
-338 INKANLTENAYIID
+338 INKANIVDNEFLID

-364 LYKDSKTNFDIL
+364 LFKNGKNNFDIL
-376 LTPMGKSK
+376 LSPKGKVEESA
-384 TSTDSTAS
+384 TDSTAAE
-392 DSTIT
+392 ST
-397 QDEAPAD
+397 P
-404 KTANIA
+404 
-410 ATPTEEPKPEPNEG
+410 
-424 PKAEPATEAASDTT
+424 AEPVAETAENAKQESADTT
-438 NVAKAAKE
+438 KVAADTTSTAAAE
-446 KPAKTKKLK
+446 KPAAAKKLK
-455 AKINKLLVKNTYITA
+455 AKINKLLVKNTVVTA

-485 ITVTG
+485 ITVSG
-490 QNINYDTPCN
+490 QNINYDTPCD
-500 VNVAASFPEGGS
+500 VTVSAAFPEGGS
-512 LALKYHGAL
+512 LSLKYHGAL
-521 SNLNTMDIYISVK
+521 SNLKTMDIYISIK

-543 YSLHYTAYPIKA
+543 YSLHYTAYPLKA
-555 GTLAFASDNKIVERN
+555 GTLAFASENKIVDRN
-570 LNSKNTIDI
+570 LDSKNTIDI
-579 YNITVGNKVD
+579 YNITVGDKVD

-646 VSPFRLVG
+646 ISPFRLVG
-654 NLAMAGASA
+654 NLAMAGANA
-663 LGFDLGKNDE
+663 LGFDLGKNNE

-678 NTESFTS
+678 NTETFTS

-691 IKMTEMIQKDQNLML
+691 IKMTEMLQKDPKLML
-706 IFTQYYNPR
+706 TFTQYYNPR

-729 FYKQKNNKTELN
+729 FYKQKNNKTQLN

-755 SEFKAYVKEHSAEI
+755 KEFKAYVKEHSAEI
-769 DKNYMMKVLPK
+769 DKNYMMKVLPQ
-780 MASQR
+780 MATKR
-785 NADLLKVLRAQPG
+785 NNDLLKVLRAQPG
-798 ITKKNLKV
+798 VTKKNLKV
-806 ITAPRDALRNYKD
+806 ITAPRDALRGYKD
-819 KSMYKVTVDV
+819 KPMYKVNVDV